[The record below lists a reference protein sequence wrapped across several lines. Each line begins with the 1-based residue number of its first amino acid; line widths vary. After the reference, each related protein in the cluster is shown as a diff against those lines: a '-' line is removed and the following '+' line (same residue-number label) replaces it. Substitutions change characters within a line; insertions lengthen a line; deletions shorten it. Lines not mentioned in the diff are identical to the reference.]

1 MATILDIDLTNSPF
15 NSYDFF
21 SNKKIAAGTVETEDM
36 KKGQHKTTVEMV
48 DINAYD
54 YGIIDVGMVQFDDT
68 LPYTK
73 KVETAQLRIEYYKTE
88 LEDAKSWVDALQS
101 EINKVNS
108 ELAEYKDQYEEA
120 KKQDPHSDLTK
131 NLKQIIKNCK
141 EDLNDLNTD
150 YSKYKKITQTH
161 PKLIKAY
168 TKFLND
174 LIKYGGK
181 KTITRIEEFGSTEE
195 AEQVDLDNLDINQAP
210 GMAISGAITEAVTQ
224 YLEVTIQ
231 SLIAGGASNL
241 MNNLGINQE
250 TLGIAKSI
258 LNLMDS
264 ALFNITGIIK
274 MFPKNIQMLPSAKV
288 AIGSICTSLKDIYI
302 AIYNDLE
309 NEYYETINDAI
320 TNLPSMQEVL
330 KDALNLLMNTIW
342 IMINEQCIKYTGH
355 TLPEL
360 YYMCSDYIHKY
371 KAWKE
376 ARKEKKRRKKEK
388 KEQEKREKEKEKE
401 TGIQHSSGN
410 TVSTKINVDID
421 PDIIKQSL
429 MDELARA
436 SDLIYNS
443 FIIIQIKDSIDEIK
457 MLISQFNNV
466 DLDVLS
472 EGIDSFEDFMNMLI
486 EMGIDSDGAVI
497 SLEKAIQDGINQFSG
512 NLTSLQNQIK
522 EQAISSG
529 LNIASDIVSNTKIS
543 KEIKTEHLYDFT
555 NDLNTFT
562 MTLNIYA
569 DPTTKKAKK
578 QLTKVLSNAHQKD
591 GTKIFDSSS
600 VLSII
605 NAIDEGYVM
614 RKDQTIEL
622 LEFTFKIHFELEGFN
637 KTLSEQINAIDE
649 ANRIAQDA
657 AKKKE
662 ADEAISKFEL
672 GIVEEEYTGD
682 PTKATKRPTF
692 QLVHELFSIL
702 KEIFPQLK
710 VILKLIRNY
719 KINKAKVEANASGNL
734 LGMVKVIAAINKLFK
749 KAHKSKTNF
758 YTVRSLK
765 LYDYITN
772 SITSIG
778 TNVEINIGIPDTRKL
793 YLYLKNA
800 KSNYEIIKQDL
811 PTILYI
817 DQDAI
822 TEQRNVMKKDLDKA
836 GNYFNDA
843 SLFVQYPDSKY
854 QDGTL
859 LGLDKVED
867 ADTEIYYSDSS
878 LPLYGSQILRCYG
891 KDYDL
896 YT

>member
-1 MATILDIDLTNSPF
+1 MATILDIDLTNSPG

-21 SNKKIAAGTVETEDM
+21 SNKKMSAGTIETEDM

-54 YGIIDVGMVQFDDT
+54 YGIIDVGIVQFDDT

-88 LEDAKSWVDALQS
+88 LKDAESWIKALQT

-108 ELAEYKDQYEEA
+108 ELTEYQNQYEEA
-120 KKQDPHSDLTK
+120 KKQDSHSVLTN
-131 NLKQIIKNCK
+131 NLKQIVKNYK
-141 EDLNDLNTD
+141 EQLNDLNTEF
-150 YSKYKKITQTH
+150 SKYKKITQTH

-168 TKFLND
+168 TNFFND
-174 LIKYGGK
+174 LTKYGEK
-181 KTITRIEEFGSTEE
+181 KAITKVDEFGNVEE

-210 GMAISGAITEAVTQ
+210 GMAISGAITDAVTQ

-250 TLGIAKSI
+250 TLGMAQSI

-264 ALFNITGIIK
+264 TLFNITGIIK
-274 MFPKNIQMLPSAKV
+274 MFPKNIQMVPSAKI
-288 AIGSICTSLKDIYI
+288 AMGSICTSLKDMYY
-302 AIYNDLE
+302 AIYTDLE
-309 NEYYETINDAI
+309 NQYYETINDAI

-330 KDALNLLMNTIW
+330 KDAQVLLMNTIW
-342 IMINEQCIKYTGH
+342 TMINEQCVKYTGY

-376 ARKEKKRRKKEK
+376 ARKEQKRRKKEQE
-388 KEQEKREKEKEKE
+388 EQEKE
-401 TGIQHSSGN
+401 TGIQHSSGG
-410 TVSTKINVDID
+410 TISSKINVDVD

-429 MDELARA
+429 MNELSRA

-466 DLDVLS
+466 DLDVLTD
-472 EGIDSFEDFMNMLI
+472 GIDSFEDFMNMLV
-486 EMGIDSDGAVI
+486 EMGLDSDGAVI

-512 NLTSLQNQIK
+512 NLTSLQNQI
-522 EQAISSG
+522 EAQAISSG
-529 LNIASDIVSNTKIS
+529 LHIAADVVSNTTVS
-543 KEIKTEHLYDFT
+543 TEIKAEHLYDFT

-637 KTLSEQINAIDE
+637 KTLSEQKNAIDE
-649 ANRIAQDA
+649 ANRIAQET

-662 ADEAISKFEL
+662 AEEAISKFEL

-822 TEQRNVMKKDLDKA
+822 AEQRNVMKKDLDKA
-836 GNYFNDA
+836 GNYFDDA

>member
-1 MATILDIDLTNSPF
+1 MATILDIDLTNSPG

-21 SNKKIAAGTVETEDM
+21 SNKKMSAGTVETEDM

-54 YGIIDVGMVQFDDT
+54 YGIIDVGIVQFDDT
-68 LPYTK
+68 LPYSK
-73 KVETAQLRIEYYKTE
+73 KVETAKLRIEYYKTE
-88 LEDAKSWVDALQS
+88 LKDAESWVNALQT

-108 ELAEYKDQYEEA
+108 ELTEYQDQYEEA
-120 KKQDPHSDLTK
+120 KKQDPHSALTT
-131 NLKQIIKNCK
+131 NLKQIVKNYK
-141 EDLNDLNTD
+141 EQLNDLNTEF
-150 YSKYKKITQTH
+150 SKYKKITQTH

-168 TKFLND
+168 TNFYND
-174 LIKYGGK
+174 LTKYGEK
-181 KTITRIEEFGSTEE
+181 KAITRVDEFGNVEE
-195 AEQVDLDNLDINQAP
+195 AEKVDLDNLDINQAP
-210 GMAISGAITEAVTQ
+210 GMEISGAITDAVTQ

-274 MFPKNIQMLPSAKV
+274 MFPKNIQMLPSAKI
-288 AIGSICTSLKDIYI
+288 AIGSICTSLKDMYI

-320 TNLPSMQEVL
+320 TNLPSIQEVL
-330 KDALNLLMNTIW
+330 KDAQELLMNTIW
-342 IMINEQCIKYTGH
+342 VMINEQCIKYTGY

-376 ARKEKKRRKKEK
+376 ARKEQKRRKKEQE
-388 KEQEKREKEKEKE
+388 EQEKE
-401 TGIQHSSGN
+401 TGIQHSSGG
-410 TVSTKINVDID
+410 TVSSKINVDVD

-429 MDELARA
+429 MDELSRA

-466 DLDVLS
+466 DLDVLTD
-472 EGIDSFEDFMNMLI
+472 GIDSFEDFMDMLV
-486 EMGIDSDGAVI
+486 EMGLDSDGAVI

-512 NLTSLQNQIK
+512 NLTSLQNQI
-522 EQAISSG
+522 EAQAISSG
-529 LNIASDIVSNTKIS
+529 LHIAADVVSNTTVS
-543 KEIKTEHLYDFT
+543 TEIKAEHLYDFT

-622 LEFTFKIHFELEGFN
+622 LEFTFKIHFELDGFN
-637 KTLSEQINAIDE
+637 KTLNEQINAIDE
-649 ANRIAQDA
+649 ANRIAQET

-662 ADEAISKFEL
+662 AEEAISKFEL

-734 LGMVKVIAAINKLFK
+734 LGMIKVIAAINKLFK

-800 KSNYEIIKQDL
+800 KSNYEIIKQGL

-822 TEQRNVMKKDLDKA
+822 TEQRNAMKKDLDKA
-836 GNYFNDA
+836 GNYFDDA

>member
-1 MATILDIDLTNSPF
+1 MATILDIDLTNSPG

-21 SNKKIAAGTVETEDM
+21 SNKKMSAGTVETEDM
-36 KKGQHKTTVEMV
+36 KKSQHKTTVEMV

-54 YGIIDVGMVQFDDT
+54 YGIIDVGIVQFDDT
-68 LPYTK
+68 LPYSK

-88 LEDAKSWVDALQS
+88 LKDAESWVNALQT

-108 ELAEYKDQYEEA
+108 ELTEYQDQYEEA
-120 KKQDPHSDLTK
+120 KKQDPHSALTT
-131 NLKQIIKNCK
+131 NLKQIVKNYK
-141 EDLNDLNTD
+141 EQLNDLNTEF
-150 YSKYKKITQTH
+150 SKYKKITQTH

-168 TKFLND
+168 TNFYND
-174 LIKYGGK
+174 LTKYGEK
-181 KTITRIEEFGSTEE
+181 KAITRVDEFGNVEE
-195 AEQVDLDNLDINQAP
+195 AEQVDLDNLDINHAP
-210 GMAISGAITEAVTQ
+210 GMEISGAITDAVTQ

-250 TLGIAKSI
+250 TLGMAQSI

-264 ALFNITGIIK
+264 TLFNITGIIK
-274 MFPKNIQMLPSAKV
+274 MFPKNIQMLPSAKI
-288 AIGSICTSLKDIYI
+288 AIGSICTSLKDMYI

-320 TNLPSMQEVL
+320 TNLPSIQEVL
-330 KDALNLLMNTIW
+330 KDAQELLMNTIW
-342 IMINEQCIKYTGH
+342 VMINEQCIKYTGY

-376 ARKEKKRRKKEK
+376 ARKEQKRRKKEQE
-388 KEQEKREKEKEKE
+388 EQEKE
-401 TGIQHSSGN
+401 TGIQHSSGG
-410 TVSTKINVDID
+410 TVSSKINVDVD

-429 MDELARA
+429 MDELSRA

-466 DLDVLS
+466 DLDVLTD
-472 EGIDSFEDFMNMLI
+472 GIDSFEDFMNMLV
-486 EMGIDSDGAVI
+486 EMGLDSDGAVI

-512 NLTSLQNQIK
+512 NLTSLQNQI
-522 EQAISSG
+522 EAQAISSG
-529 LNIASDIVSNTKIS
+529 LHIAADVVSNTTVS
-543 KEIKTEHLYDFT
+543 TEIKAEHLYDFT

-622 LEFTFKIHFELEGFN
+622 LEFTFKIHFELDGFN
-637 KTLSEQINAIDE
+637 KKLNEQINAIDE
-649 ANRIAQDA
+649 ANRIAQEI

-662 ADEAISKFEL
+662 AEEAISKFEL

-734 LGMVKVIAAINKLFK
+734 LGMIKVIAAINKLFK

-822 TEQRNVMKKDLDKA
+822 TEQRNAMKKDLDKA
-836 GNYFNDA
+836 GNYFDDA

>member
-1 MATILDIDLTNSPF
+1 MATILDIDLTNSPG

-21 SNKKIAAGTVETEDM
+21 SNKKMSAGTVETEDM

-54 YGIIDVGMVQFDDT
+54 YGIIDVGIVQFDDT
-68 LPYTK
+68 LPYAK

-88 LEDAKSWVDALQS
+88 LKDAESWVNALQT

-108 ELAEYKDQYEEA
+108 ELTEYQDQYEEA
-120 KKQDPHSDLTK
+120 KKQDPHSALTT
-131 NLKQIIKNCK
+131 NLKQIVKNYK
-141 EDLNDLNTD
+141 EQLNDLNAEF
-150 YSKYKKITQTH
+150 SKYKKITQTH

-168 TKFLND
+168 TNFYND
-174 LIKYGGK
+174 LTKYGEK
-181 KTITRIEEFGSTEE
+181 KAITKVDEFGNVEE

-210 GMAISGAITEAVTQ
+210 GMEISGAITDAVTQ

-250 TLGIAKSI
+250 TLGMAQSI

-264 ALFNITGIIK
+264 TLFNITGIIK

-288 AIGSICTSLKDIYI
+288 AIGSICTSLKDMYI

-330 KDALNLLMNTIW
+330 KDAQELLMNTIW
-342 IMINEQCIKYTGH
+342 VMINEQCIKYTGY

-376 ARKEKKRRKKEK
+376 ARKEQKRRKKEQE
-388 KEQEKREKEKEKE
+388 EQEKE
-401 TGIQHSSGN
+401 TGIQHSSGG
-410 TVSTKINVDID
+410 TVSSKINVDVD

-429 MDELARA
+429 MDELSRT

-472 EGIDSFEDFMNMLI
+472 DGIDSFEDFMDMLV
-486 EMGIDSDGAVI
+486 EMGLDSDGAVI

-512 NLTSLQNQIK
+512 NLTSLQNQI
-522 EQAISSG
+522 EAQAISSG
-529 LNIASDIVSNTKIS
+529 LHIATDIASNTTIS
-543 KEIKTEHLYDFT
+543 AEIKAEHLYDFT

-637 KTLSEQINAIDE
+637 KTLSEQKNAIDE
-649 ANRIAQDA
+649 ANRIAQET

-662 ADEAISKFEL
+662 AEEAISKFEL

-719 KINKAKVEANASGNL
+719 KINKAKVEANSSGNL

-749 KAHKSKTNF
+749 KANKSKTNF

-822 TEQRNVMKKDLDKA
+822 TEQRNAMKKDLDKA
-836 GNYFNDA
+836 GNYFDDA

>member
-1 MATILDIDLTNSPF
+1 MATILDIDLTNSPG

-21 SNKKIAAGTVETEDM
+21 SNKKMSAGTVETEDM

-54 YGIIDVGMVQFDDT
+54 YGIIDVGIVQFDDT
-68 LPYTK
+68 LPYSK

-88 LEDAKSWVDALQS
+88 LKDAESWVNALQT

-108 ELAEYKDQYEEA
+108 ELTEYQDQYEEA
-120 KKQDPHSDLTK
+120 KKQDPHSALTT
-131 NLKQIIKNCK
+131 NLKQIVKNYK
-141 EDLNDLNTD
+141 EQLNDLNTEF
-150 YSKYKKITQTH
+150 SKYKKITQTH

-168 TKFLND
+168 TNFYND
-174 LIKYGGK
+174 LTKYGEK
-181 KTITRIEEFGSTEE
+181 KAITRVDEFGNVEE
-195 AEQVDLDNLDINQAP
+195 AEKVDLDNLDINQAP
-210 GMAISGAITEAVTQ
+210 GMEISGAITDAVTQ

-231 SLIAGGASNL
+231 SLIAGGISNL

-250 TLGIAKSI
+250 TLGMAQSI

-264 ALFNITGIIK
+264 TLFNITGIIK
-274 MFPKNIQMLPSAKV
+274 MFPKNIQMLPSAKI
-288 AIGSICTSLKDIYI
+288 AIGSICTSLKDMYI

-320 TNLPSMQEVL
+320 TNLPSIQEVL
-330 KDALNLLMNTIW
+330 KDAQELLMNTIW
-342 IMINEQCIKYTGH
+342 VMINEQCIKYTGY

-376 ARKEKKRRKKEK
+376 ARKEQKRRKKEQE
-388 KEQEKREKEKEKE
+388 EQEKE
-401 TGIQHSSGN
+401 TGIQHSSGG
-410 TVSTKINVDID
+410 TVSSKINVDVD

-429 MDELARA
+429 MDELSRA

-466 DLDVLS
+466 DLDVLTD
-472 EGIDSFEDFMNMLI
+472 GIDSFEDFMDMLV
-486 EMGIDSDGAVI
+486 EMGLDSDGAVI

-512 NLTSLQNQIK
+512 NLTSLQNQI
-522 EQAISSG
+522 EAQAISSG
-529 LNIASDIVSNTKIS
+529 LHIAADIVSNTTVS
-543 KEIKTEHLYDFT
+543 TEIKAEHLYDFT

-622 LEFTFKIHFELEGFN
+622 LEFTFKIHFELDSFN
-637 KTLSEQINAIDE
+637 KTLNEQINAIDE
-649 ANRIAQDA
+649 ANRIAQET

-662 ADEAISKFEL
+662 AEEAISKFEL

-734 LGMVKVIAAINKLFK
+734 LGMIKVIAAINKLFK

-822 TEQRNVMKKDLDKA
+822 TEQRNAMKKDLDKA
-836 GNYFNDA
+836 GNYFDDA

>member
-1 MATILDIDLTNSPF
+1 MATILDIDLTNSPGS
-15 NSYDFF
+15 SYDFF
-21 SNKKIAAGTVETEDM
+21 SNKKMSAGTVETDDM

-54 YGIIDVGMVQFDDT
+54 YGIIDVGIVQFDDT

-73 KVETAQLRIEYYKTE
+73 KVETAQVRIEYYKTE
-88 LEDAKSWVDALQS
+88 LKDAESWVKALQT

-108 ELAEYKDQYEEA
+108 ELTEYQDQYEEA
-120 KKQDPHSDLTK
+120 KKEDPHSALTT
-131 NLKQIIKNCK
+131 NLKQIVKNYK
-141 EDLNDLNTD
+141 EQLNDLNTKF
-150 YSKYKKITQTH
+150 SKYKKITQTH

-168 TKFLND
+168 TNFFND
-174 LIKYGGK
+174 LTKYGEK
-181 KTITRIEEFGSTEE
+181 KAITRVDEFGNVEE

-210 GMAISGAITEAVTQ
+210 GMAISGAITDAVTQ

-241 MNNLGINQE
+241 MSSLGINQE
-250 TLGIAKSI
+250 TLGMAQSI

-264 ALFNITGIIK
+264 TLFNITGIIK
-274 MFPKNIQMLPSAKV
+274 MFPKNIQMVPSAKI
-288 AIGSICTSLKDIYI
+288 AMSSICTSLKDMYQAIYI
-302 AIYNDLE
+302 DLE
-309 NEYYETINDAI
+309 NQYYETINDAI
-320 TNLPSMQEVL
+320 TNLPSMQEAL
-330 KDALNLLMNTIW
+330 KDAQVLLMNTIW
-342 IMINEQCIKYTGH
+342 VMINEQCIKYTGY

-376 ARKEKKRRKKEK
+376 ARKEQKRRKKEQE
-388 KEQEKREKEKEKE
+388 EQEKE
-401 TGIQHSSGN
+401 TGIQHSSGG
-410 TVSTKINVDID
+410 TISSKINVDVD

-457 MLISQFNNV
+457 MLIDQFNNV

-472 EGIDSFEDFMNMLI
+472 DGIDSFEDFIDMLV
-486 EMGIDSDGAVI
+486 EMGLDSDGAVI

-512 NLTSLQNQIK
+512 NLTSLQNQI
-522 EQAISSG
+522 EAQAISSG
-529 LNIASDIVSNTKIS
+529 LRIASDIASNTTIS
-543 KEIKTEHLYDFT
+543 TEIKAEHLYDFT

-591 GTKIFDSSS
+591 GTKIFDASS

-622 LEFTFKIHFELEGFN
+622 LEFTFKIHFELDGFN
-637 KTLSEQINAIDE
+637 KTLQEQKDAIDE
-649 ANRIAQDA
+649 ANRIAQETT
-657 AKKKE
+657 KKKE
-662 ADEAISKFEL
+662 VEEAISKFEL

-682 PTKATKRPTF
+682 PTKATQRPTF

-710 VILKLIRNY
+710 VILKLISNY

-734 LGMVKVIAAINKLFK
+734 LGMIKVIAAINKLFK

-778 TNVEINIGIPDTRKL
+778 TNIEINIGIPDTRKL
-793 YLYLKNA
+793 YLYLKNT

-822 TEQRNVMKKDLDKA
+822 TEQRNAMKKDLDKA
-836 GNYFNDA
+836 GNYFDDA

>member
-1 MATILDIDLTNSPF
+1 MATILDIDLTNSPG

-21 SNKKIAAGTVETEDM
+21 SNKKMSAGTVETEDM

-54 YGIIDVGMVQFDDT
+54 YGIIDVGIVQFDDT
-68 LPYTK
+68 LPYSK

-88 LEDAKSWVDALQS
+88 LKDAESWVNALQT

-108 ELAEYKDQYEEA
+108 ELTEYQDQYEEA
-120 KKQDPHSDLTK
+120 KKQDPHSALTT
-131 NLKQIIKNCK
+131 NLKQIVKNYK
-141 EDLNDLNTD
+141 EQLNDLNTEF
-150 YSKYKKITQTH
+150 SKYKKITQTH

-168 TKFLND
+168 TNFYND
-174 LIKYGGK
+174 LTKYGK
-181 KTITRIEEFGSTEE
+181 KKAITRVDEFGNVEE
-195 AEQVDLDNLDINQAP
+195 AEKVDLDNLDINQAP
-210 GMAISGAITEAVTQ
+210 GMEISGAITDAVTQ

-250 TLGIAKSI
+250 TLGMAQSI

-264 ALFNITGIIK
+264 TLFNITGIIK
-274 MFPKNIQMLPSAKV
+274 MFPKNIQMLPSAKI
-288 AIGSICTSLKDIYI
+288 AIGSICTSLKDMYI

-330 KDALNLLMNTIW
+330 KDAQVLLMNTIW
-342 IMINEQCIKYTGH
+342 VMINEQCIKYTGY

-376 ARKEKKRRKKEK
+376 ARKEQKRRKKEQE
-388 KEQEKREKEKEKE
+388 EQEKE
-401 TGIQHSSGN
+401 TGIQHSSGG
-410 TVSTKINVDID
+410 TVSTKINVDVD

-429 MDELARA
+429 MDELSRA

-466 DLDVLS
+466 DLDVLTD
-472 EGIDSFEDFMNMLI
+472 GIDSFEDFMDMLV
-486 EMGIDSDGAVI
+486 EMGLDSDGAVI

-512 NLTSLQNQIK
+512 NLTSLQNQI
-522 EQAISSG
+522 EAQAISSG
-529 LNIASDIVSNTKIS
+529 LHIAADVVSNTTVSTERKA
-543 KEIKTEHLYDFT
+543 EHLYDFT

-622 LEFTFKIHFELEGFN
+622 LEFTFKIHFELDGFN
-637 KTLSEQINAIDE
+637 KTLNEQINAIDE
-649 ANRIAQDA
+649 ANRIAQET

-662 ADEAISKFEL
+662 AEEAISKFEL

-734 LGMVKVIAAINKLFK
+734 LGMIKVIAAINKLFK

-822 TEQRNVMKKDLDKA
+822 TEQRNAMKKDLDKA
-836 GNYFNDA
+836 GNYFDDA

>member
-1 MATILDIDLTNSPF
+1 MATILDIDLTNSPG

-21 SNKKIAAGTVETEDM
+21 SNKKMSAGTVETEDM

-54 YGIIDVGMVQFDDT
+54 YGIIDVGIVQFDDT
-68 LPYTK
+68 LPYSK
-73 KVETAQLRIEYYKTE
+73 KVETAKLRIEYYKTE
-88 LEDAKSWVDALQS
+88 LKDAESWVNALQT

-108 ELAEYKDQYEEA
+108 ELTEYQDQYEEA
-120 KKQDPHSDLTK
+120 KKQDPHSALTT
-131 NLKQIIKNCK
+131 NLKKIVKNYK
-141 EDLNDLNTD
+141 EQLNDLNTEF
-150 YSKYKKITQTH
+150 SKYKKITQTH

-168 TKFLND
+168 TNFYND
-174 LIKYGGK
+174 LTKYGEK
-181 KTITRIEEFGSTEE
+181 KAITRVDEFGNVEE
-195 AEQVDLDNLDINQAP
+195 AEKVDLDNLDINQAP
-210 GMAISGAITEAVTQ
+210 GMEISGAITDAVTQ

-250 TLGIAKSI
+250 TLGMAQSI

-264 ALFNITGIIK
+264 TLFNITGIIK
-274 MFPKNIQMLPSAKV
+274 MFPKNIQMLPSAKI
-288 AIGSICTSLKDIYI
+288 AIGSICTSLKDMYI

-320 TNLPSMQEVL
+320 TNLPSIQEVL
-330 KDALNLLMNTIW
+330 KDAQELLMNTIW
-342 IMINEQCIKYTGH
+342 VMINEQCIKYTGY

-376 ARKEKKRRKKEK
+376 ARKEQKRRKKE
-388 KEQEKREKEKEKE
+388 QEEEEKE
-401 TGIQHSSGN
+401 TGIQHSSGG
-410 TVSTKINVDID
+410 TVSSKINVDVD

-429 MDELARA
+429 MDELSRA

-466 DLDVLS
+466 DLDVLTD
-472 EGIDSFEDFMNMLI
+472 GIDSFEDFMDMLV
-486 EMGIDSDGAVI
+486 EMGLDSDGAVI
-497 SLEKAIQDGINQFSG
+497 SLEKAIQDGINQFSE
-512 NLTSLQNQIK
+512 NLTSLQNQI
-522 EQAISSG
+522 EAQAISSG
-529 LNIASDIVSNTKIS
+529 LHIAADIVSNTTVSTERKA
-543 KEIKTEHLYDFT
+543 EHLYDFT

-622 LEFTFKIHFELEGFN
+622 LEFTFKIHFELDGFN
-637 KTLSEQINAIDE
+637 KTLNEQINAIDE
-649 ANRIAQDA
+649 ANRIAQET

-662 ADEAISKFEL
+662 AEEAISKFEL

-734 LGMVKVIAAINKLFK
+734 LGMIKVIAAINKLFK

-800 KSNYEIIKQDL
+800 KSNYEIIKQGL

-822 TEQRNVMKKDLDKA
+822 TEQRNAMKKDLDKA
-836 GNYFNDA
+836 GNYFDDA

>member
-1 MATILDIDLTNSPF
+1 MATILDIDLTNSPG

-21 SNKKIAAGTVETEDM
+21 SNKKMSAGTVETEDM

-54 YGIIDVGMVQFDDT
+54 YGIIDVGIVQFDDT
-68 LPYTK
+68 LPYSK
-73 KVETAQLRIEYYKTE
+73 KVETAKLRIEYYKTE
-88 LEDAKSWVDALQS
+88 LKDAESWVNALQT

-108 ELAEYKDQYEEA
+108 ELTEYQDQYEEA
-120 KKQDPHSDLTK
+120 KKQDPHSALTT
-131 NLKQIIKNCK
+131 NLKQIVKNYK
-141 EDLNDLNTD
+141 EQLNDLNTEF
-150 YSKYKKITQTH
+150 SKYKKITQTH

-168 TKFLND
+168 TNFYND
-174 LIKYGGK
+174 LTKYGEK
-181 KTITRIEEFGSTEE
+181 KAITRVDEFGNVEE
-195 AEQVDLDNLDINQAP
+195 AEKVDLDNLDINQAP
-210 GMAISGAITEAVTQ
+210 GMEISGAITDAVTQ

-231 SLIAGGASNL
+231 SLIAGGTSNL

-250 TLGIAKSI
+250 TLGMAQSI

-264 ALFNITGIIK
+264 TLFNITGIIK
-274 MFPKNIQMLPSAKV
+274 MFPKNIQMLPSAKI
-288 AIGSICTSLKDIYI
+288 AIGSICTSLKDMYI

-320 TNLPSMQEVL
+320 TNLPSIQEVL
-330 KDALNLLMNTIW
+330 KDAQELLMNTIW
-342 IMINEQCIKYTGH
+342 VMINEQCIKYTGY

-376 ARKEKKRRKKEK
+376 ARKEQKRRKKEQE
-388 KEQEKREKEKEKE
+388 EQEKE
-401 TGIQHSSGN
+401 TGIQHSSGG
-410 TVSTKINVDID
+410 TVSSKINVDVD

-429 MDELARA
+429 MDELSRA

-466 DLDVLS
+466 DLDVLTD
-472 EGIDSFEDFMNMLI
+472 GIDSFEDFMDMLV
-486 EMGIDSDGAVI
+486 EMGLDSDGAVI

-512 NLTSLQNQIK
+512 NLTSLQNQI
-522 EQAISSG
+522 EAQAISSG
-529 LNIASDIVSNTKIS
+529 LHIAADVVSNTTVS
-543 KEIKTEHLYDFT
+543 TEIKAEHLYDFT

-622 LEFTFKIHFELEGFN
+622 LEFTFKIHFELDGFN
-637 KTLSEQINAIDE
+637 KTLNEQINAIDE
-649 ANRIAQDA
+649 ANRIAQET

-662 ADEAISKFEL
+662 AEEAISKFEL

-734 LGMVKVIAAINKLFK
+734 LGMIKVIAAINKLFK

-822 TEQRNVMKKDLDKA
+822 TEQRNAMKKDLDKA
-836 GNYFNDA
+836 GNYFDDA

>member
-1 MATILDIDLTNSPF
+1 MATILDIDLTNSPG

-21 SNKKIAAGTVETEDM
+21 SNKKMSAGTVETEDM

-54 YGIIDVGMVQFDDT
+54 YGIIDVGIVQFDDT
-68 LPYTK
+68 LPYAK

-88 LEDAKSWVDALQS
+88 LKDAESWVNALQT

-108 ELAEYKDQYEEA
+108 ELTEYQDQYEEA
-120 KKQDPHSDLTK
+120 KKQDPHSALTT
-131 NLKQIIKNCK
+131 NLKQIVKNYK
-141 EDLNDLNTD
+141 EQLNDLNAEF
-150 YSKYKKITQTH
+150 SKYKKITQTN

-168 TKFLND
+168 TNFYND
-174 LIKYGGK
+174 LTKYGEK
-181 KTITRIEEFGSTEE
+181 KAITKVDEFGNVEE

-210 GMAISGAITEAVTQ
+210 GMEISGAITDAVTQ

-250 TLGIAKSI
+250 TLGMAQSI

-264 ALFNITGIIK
+264 TLFNITGIIK
-274 MFPKNIQMLPSAKV
+274 MFPKNIQMLPSAKI
-288 AIGSICTSLKDIYI
+288 AIGSICTSLKDMYI

-330 KDALNLLMNTIW
+330 KDAQELLMNTIW
-342 IMINEQCIKYTGH
+342 VMINEQCIKYTGY

-371 KAWKE
+371 KVWKE
-376 ARKEKKRRKKEK
+376 ARKEQKRRKKEQE
-388 KEQEKREKEKEKE
+388 EQEKE
-401 TGIQHSSGN
+401 TGIQHSSGG
-410 TVSTKINVDID
+410 TVSSKINVDVD

-429 MDELARA
+429 MDELSRA

-472 EGIDSFEDFMNMLI
+472 DGIDSFEDFMDMLV
-486 EMGIDSDGAVI
+486 EMGLDSDGAVI

-512 NLTSLQNQIK
+512 NLTSLQNQI
-522 EQAISSG
+522 EAQAISSG
-529 LNIASDIVSNTKIS
+529 LHIAADVVSNTTVS
-543 KEIKTEHLYDFT
+543 TEIKAEHLYDFT

-622 LEFTFKIHFELEGFN
+622 LEFTFKIHFELDGFN
-637 KTLSEQINAIDE
+637 KTLNEQINAIDE
-649 ANRIAQDA
+649 ANRIAQET

-662 ADEAISKFEL
+662 AEEAISKFEL

-734 LGMVKVIAAINKLFK
+734 LGMIKVIAAINKLFK

-778 TNVEINIGIPDTRKL
+778 TNVEINISIPDTRKL
-793 YLYLKNA
+793 YLYLKNT
-800 KSNYEIIKQDL
+800 KSNYEIIKQNL

-822 TEQRNVMKKDLDKA
+822 TEQRNAMKKDLDKA
-836 GNYFNDA
+836 GNYFDDA

>member
-1 MATILDIDLTNSPF
+1 MATILDIDLTNSPG

-21 SNKKIAAGTVETEDM
+21 SNKKMSAGTVETEDM

-54 YGIIDVGMVQFDDT
+54 YGIIDVGIVQFDDT
-68 LPYTK
+68 LPYSK

-88 LEDAKSWVDALQS
+88 LKDAESWVNALQT

-108 ELAEYKDQYEEA
+108 ELTEYQDQYEEA

-168 TKFLND
+168 TNFYND
-174 LIKYGGK
+174 LTKYGEK
-181 KTITRIEEFGSTEE
+181 KAITRVDEFGNVEE
-195 AEQVDLDNLDINQAP
+195 AEKVDLDNLDINQAP
-210 GMAISGAITEAVTQ
+210 GMEISGAITDAVTQ

-250 TLGIAKSI
+250 TLGMAQSI

-264 ALFNITGIIK
+264 TLFNITGIIK
-274 MFPKNIQMLPSAKV
+274 MFPKNIQMLPSAKI
-288 AIGSICTSLKDIYI
+288 AIGSICTSLKDMYI

-320 TNLPSMQEVL
+320 TNLPSIQEVL
-330 KDALNLLMNTIW
+330 KDAQELLMNTIW
-342 IMINEQCIKYTGH
+342 VMINEQCIKYTGY

-376 ARKEKKRRKKEK
+376 ARKEQKRRKKEQE
-388 KEQEKREKEKEKE
+388 EQEKE
-401 TGIQHSSGN
+401 TGIQHSSGG
-410 TVSTKINVDID
+410 TVSSKINVDVD

-429 MDELARA
+429 MDELSRA

-466 DLDVLS
+466 DLDVLTD
-472 EGIDSFEDFMNMLI
+472 GIDSFEDFMDMLV
-486 EMGIDSDGAVI
+486 EMGLDSDGAVI

-512 NLTSLQNQIK
+512 NLTSLQNQI
-522 EQAISSG
+522 EAQAISSG
-529 LNIASDIVSNTKIS
+529 LHIAADVVSNTTVS
-543 KEIKTEHLYDFT
+543 TEIKAEHLYDFT

-622 LEFTFKIHFELEGFN
+622 LEFTFKIHFELDGFN
-637 KTLSEQINAIDE
+637 KTLNEQINAIDE
-649 ANRIAQDA
+649 ANRIAQET

-662 ADEAISKFEL
+662 AEEAISKFEL

-734 LGMVKVIAAINKLFK
+734 LGMIKVIAAINKLFK

-800 KSNYEIIKQDL
+800 KSNYEIIKQGL

-822 TEQRNVMKKDLDKA
+822 TEQRNAMKKDLDKA
-836 GNYFNDA
+836 GNYFDDA

>member
-1 MATILDIDLTNSPF
+1 MATILDIDLTNSPG

-21 SNKKIAAGTVETEDM
+21 SNKKMSAGTVETEDM

-54 YGIIDVGMVQFDDT
+54 YGIIDVGIVQFDDT
-68 LPYTK
+68 LPYSK
-73 KVETAQLRIEYYKTE
+73 KVETSKLRIEYYKTE
-88 LEDAKSWVDALQS
+88 LKDAESWVNALQT

-108 ELAEYKDQYEEA
+108 ELTEYQDQYEEA
-120 KKQDPHSDLTK
+120 KKQDPHSALTT
-131 NLKQIIKNCK
+131 NLKQIIKNYK
-141 EDLNDLNTD
+141 EQLNDLNTEF
-150 YSKYKKITQTH
+150 SKYKKITQTH

-168 TKFLND
+168 TNFYND
-174 LIKYGGK
+174 LTKYGEK
-181 KTITRIEEFGSTEE
+181 KAITRVDEFGNVEE
-195 AEQVDLDNLDINQAP
+195 AEKVDLDNLDINQAP
-210 GMAISGAITEAVTQ
+210 GMEISGAITDAVTQ

-250 TLGIAKSI
+250 TLGMAQSI

-264 ALFNITGIIK
+264 TLFNITGIIK
-274 MFPKNIQMLPSAKV
+274 MFPKNIQMLPSAKI
-288 AIGSICTSLKDIYI
+288 AIGSICTSLKDMYI

-320 TNLPSMQEVL
+320 TNLPSIQEVL
-330 KDALNLLMNTIW
+330 KDAQELLMNTIW
-342 IMINEQCIKYTGH
+342 VMINEQCIKYTGY

-376 ARKEKKRRKKEK
+376 ARKEQKRRKKEQE
-388 KEQEKREKEKEKE
+388 EQEKE
-401 TGIQHSSGN
+401 TGIQHSSGG
-410 TVSTKINVDID
+410 TVSTKINVDVD

-429 MDELARA
+429 MDELSRA

-466 DLDVLS
+466 DLDVLTD
-472 EGIDSFEDFMNMLI
+472 GIDSFEDFMDMLV
-486 EMGIDSDGAVI
+486 EMGLDSDGAVI

-512 NLTSLQNQIK
+512 NLTSLQNQI
-522 EQAISSG
+522 EAQAISSG
-529 LNIASDIVSNTKIS
+529 LHIAADVVSNTTVS
-543 KEIKTEHLYDFT
+543 TEIKAEHLYDFT

-622 LEFTFKIHFELEGFN
+622 LEFTFKIHFELDGFN
-637 KTLSEQINAIDE
+637 KTLNEQINAIDE
-649 ANRIAQDA
+649 ANRIAQET

-662 ADEAISKFEL
+662 AEEAISKFEL

-734 LGMVKVIAAINKLFK
+734 LGMIKVIAAINKLFK

-822 TEQRNVMKKDLDKA
+822 TEQRNAMKKDLDKA
-836 GNYFNDA
+836 GNYFDDA

>member
-1 MATILDIDLTNSPF
+1 MATILDIDLTNSPG

-21 SNKKIAAGTVETEDM
+21 SNKKMSAGTVETEDM

-54 YGIIDVGMVQFDDT
+54 YGIIDVGIVQFDDT
-68 LPYTK
+68 LPYSK
-73 KVETAQLRIEYYKTE
+73 KVETAKLRIEYYKTE
-88 LEDAKSWVDALQS
+88 LKNAESWVNALQT

-108 ELAEYKDQYEEA
+108 ELTEYQDQYEEA
-120 KKQDPHSDLTK
+120 KKQDPHSALTT
-131 NLKQIIKNCK
+131 NLKQIVKNYK
-141 EDLNDLNTD
+141 EQLNDLNIEF
-150 YSKYKKITQTH
+150 SKYKKITQTH

-168 TKFLND
+168 TNFYND
-174 LIKYGGK
+174 LTKYGEK
-181 KTITRIEEFGSTEE
+181 KAITKVDEFGNVEE
-195 AEQVDLDNLDINQAP
+195 AEQVDLNNLDINQAP
-210 GMAISGAITEAVTQ
+210 GMEISGAITDAVTQ

-250 TLGIAKSI
+250 TLGMAQSI

-264 ALFNITGIIK
+264 TLFNITGIIK
-274 MFPKNIQMLPSAKV
+274 MFPKNIQMLPSAKI
-288 AIGSICTSLKDIYI
+288 AIGSICTSLKDMYI

-320 TNLPSMQEVL
+320 TNLPSIQEVL
-330 KDALNLLMNTIW
+330 KDAQELLMNTIW
-342 IMINEQCIKYTGH
+342 VMINEQCIKYTGY

-376 ARKEKKRRKKEK
+376 ARKEQKRRKKEQE
-388 KEQEKREKEKEKE
+388 EQEKE
-401 TGIQHSSGN
+401 TGIQHSSGG
-410 TVSTKINVDID
+410 TVSSKINVDVD

-429 MDELARA
+429 MDELSRA

-466 DLDVLS
+466 DLDVLTD
-472 EGIDSFEDFMNMLI
+472 GIDSFEDFMDMLV
-486 EMGIDSDGAVI
+486 EMGLDSDGAVI

-512 NLTSLQNQIK
+512 NLTSLQNQI
-522 EQAISSG
+522 EAQAISSG
-529 LNIASDIVSNTKIS
+529 LHIAADVVSNTAVS
-543 KEIKTEHLYDFT
+543 TEIKAEHLYDFT

-622 LEFTFKIHFELEGFN
+622 LEFTFKIHFELDGFN

-649 ANRIAQDA
+649 ANRIAQET

-662 ADEAISKFEL
+662 AEEAISKFEL

-734 LGMVKVIAAINKLFK
+734 LGMIKVIAAINKLFK

-822 TEQRNVMKKDLDKA
+822 TEQRNAMKKDLDKA
-836 GNYFNDA
+836 GNYFDDA

>member
-1 MATILDIDLTNSPF
+1 MATILDIDLTNSPG

-21 SNKKIAAGTVETEDM
+21 SNKKMSAGTVETADM

-54 YGIIDVGMVQFDDT
+54 YGIIDVGIVQFDDT

-88 LEDAKSWVDALQS
+88 LKDAESWVNALQT

-108 ELAEYKDQYEEA
+108 ELTEYQDQYEEA
-120 KKQDPHSDLTK
+120 KKQDPHSALTT
-131 NLKQIIKNCK
+131 NLKQIVKNYK
-141 EDLNDLNTD
+141 EQLNDLNTEF
-150 YSKYKKITQTH
+150 SKYKKITQTH

-168 TKFLND
+168 TNFYND
-174 LIKYGGK
+174 LTKYGEK
-181 KTITRIEEFGSTEE
+181 KAITRVDEFGNVEE
-195 AEQVDLDNLDINQAP
+195 AEKVDLDNLDINQAP
-210 GMAISGAITEAVTQ
+210 GMEISGAITDAVTQ

-250 TLGIAKSI
+250 TLGMAQSI

-274 MFPKNIQMLPSAKV
+274 MFPKNIQMLPSAKI
-288 AIGSICTSLKDIYI
+288 AIGSICTSLKDMYI

-320 TNLPSMQEVL
+320 TNLPSIQEVL
-330 KDALNLLMNTIW
+330 KDAQELLMNTIW
-342 IMINEQCIKYTGH
+342 VMINEQCIKYTGY

-376 ARKEKKRRKKEK
+376 ARKEQKRRKKEQE
-388 KEQEKREKEKEKE
+388 EQEKV
-401 TGIQHSSGN
+401 TGIQHSSGG
-410 TVSTKINVDID
+410 TVSSKINVDVD

-429 MDELARA
+429 MDELSRA

-443 FIIIQIKDSIDEIK
+443 FIIIQIKDTIDEIK

-466 DLDVLS
+466 DLDVLTD
-472 EGIDSFEDFMNMLI
+472 GIDSFEDFMNMLI
-486 EMGIDSDGAVI
+486 EMGLDSDGAVI
-497 SLEKAIQDGINQFSG
+497 SLEKAIQDGINQLSG
-512 NLTSLQNQIK
+512 NLTSLQNQI
-522 EQAISSG
+522 EAQAISSG
-529 LNIASDIVSNTKIS
+529 LNIAADVVSNTTVS
-543 KEIKTEHLYDFT
+543 TEIKAEHLYDFT

-605 NAIDEGYVM
+605 NAIDEGYIM

-637 KTLSEQINAIDE
+637 KTLNEQINAIDE
-649 ANRIAQDA
+649 ANRIAQET

-662 ADEAISKFEL
+662 AEEAISKFEL

-734 LGMVKVIAAINKLFK
+734 LGMIRVIAAINKLFK

-822 TEQRNVMKKDLDKA
+822 TEQRNAMKKDLDKA
-836 GNYFNDA
+836 GNYFDDA
-843 SLFVQYPDSKY
+843 SLFVQYPDPKY

>member
-1 MATILDIDLTNSPF
+1 MATILDIDLTNSPG

-21 SNKKIAAGTVETEDM
+21 SNKKMSAGTVETEDM

-54 YGIIDVGMVQFDDT
+54 YGIIDVGIVQFDDT
-68 LPYTK
+68 LPYAK
-73 KVETAQLRIEYYKTE
+73 KVETAKLRIEYYKTE
-88 LEDAKSWVDALQS
+88 LKDAESWVNALQT

-108 ELAEYKDQYEEA
+108 ELTEYQDQYEEA
-120 KKQDPHSDLTK
+120 KKQDPHSALTT
-131 NLKQIIKNCK
+131 NLKQIIKNYK
-141 EDLNDLNTD
+141 EQLNDLNTEF
-150 YSKYKKITQTH
+150 SKYKKITQTH

-168 TKFLND
+168 TNFYND
-174 LIKYGGK
+174 LTKYGEK
-181 KTITRIEEFGSTEE
+181 KAITKVDEFGNVEE

-210 GMAISGAITEAVTQ
+210 GMEISGAITDAVTQ

-250 TLGIAKSI
+250 TLGMAQSI

-264 ALFNITGIIK
+264 TLFNITGIIK
-274 MFPKNIQMLPSAKV
+274 MFPKNIQMLPSAKI
-288 AIGSICTSLKDIYI
+288 AIGSICTSLKDMYI

-330 KDALNLLMNTIW
+330 KDAQELLMNTIW
-342 IMINEQCIKYTGH
+342 VMINEQCIKYTGY

-376 ARKEKKRRKKEK
+376 ARKEQKRRKKEQE
-388 KEQEKREKEKEKE
+388 EQEKE
-401 TGIQHSSGN
+401 TGIQHSSGG
-410 TVSTKINVDID
+410 TVSSKINVDVD

-429 MDELARA
+429 MDELSRA

-472 EGIDSFEDFMNMLI
+472 DGIDSFEDFMDMLV
-486 EMGIDSDGAVI
+486 EMGLDSDGAVI

-512 NLTSLQNQIK
+512 NLTSLQNQI
-522 EQAISSG
+522 EAQAISSG
-529 LNIASDIVSNTKIS
+529 LHIAADVVSNTTVS
-543 KEIKTEHLYDFT
+543 TEIKAEHLYDFT

-622 LEFTFKIHFELEGFN
+622 LEFTFKIHFELDGFN
-637 KTLSEQINAIDE
+637 KTLSEQKNAIDE
-649 ANRIAQDA
+649 ANRIAQET

-662 ADEAISKFEL
+662 AEEAISKFEL

-719 KINKAKVEANASGNL
+719 KINKTKVEANASGNL
-734 LGMVKVIAAINKLFK
+734 LGMIKVIAAINKLFK

-793 YLYLKNA
+793 YLYLKNT
-800 KSNYEIIKQDL
+800 KSNYEIIKQNL

-822 TEQRNVMKKDLDKA
+822 TEQRNAMKKDLDKA
-836 GNYFNDA
+836 GNYFDDA

>member
-1 MATILDIDLTNSPF
+1 MATILDIDLTNSPGS
-15 NSYDFF
+15 SYDFF
-21 SNKKIAAGTVETEDM
+21 SNKKMSAGTVETADM
-36 KKGQHKTTVEMV
+36 KQGQHKTTVEMV

-54 YGIIDVGMVQFDDT
+54 YGIIDVGIVQFDDT

-73 KVETAQLRIEYYKTE
+73 KVETAQVRIEYYKTE
-88 LEDAKSWVDALQS
+88 LKDAESWVKALQT

-108 ELAEYKDQYEEA
+108 ELTEYQEQYEEA
-120 KKQDPHSDLTK
+120 KKQDSHSALTN
-131 NLKQIIKNCK
+131 NLKQIVKNYR
-141 EDLNDLNTD
+141 EQLNDLNTEF
-150 YSKYKKITQTH
+150 SKYKKITQTH

-168 TKFLND
+168 TNFFND
-174 LIKYGGK
+174 LTKYGEK
-181 KTITRIEEFGSTEE
+181 KAITRVDEFGNVEE

-210 GMAISGAITEAVTQ
+210 GMAISGAITDAVTQ

-241 MNNLGINQE
+241 MSSLGINQE
-250 TLGIAKSI
+250 TLGMAQSI

-264 ALFNITGIIK
+264 TLFNITGIIK
-274 MFPKNIQMLPSAKV
+274 MFPKNIQMVPSAKI
-288 AIGSICTSLKDIYI
+288 AMGSICTSLKDMYQ
-302 AIYNDLE
+302 AIYTDLE
-309 NEYYETINDAI
+309 NQYYETINDAI
-320 TNLPSMQEVL
+320 TNLPSMQEAL
-330 KDALNLLMNTIW
+330 KDAQVLLMNTIW
-342 IMINEQCIKYTGH
+342 VMINEQCIKYTGY

-376 ARKEKKRRKKEK
+376 ARKEQKRRKKEQE
-388 KEQEKREKEKEKE
+388 EQEKE
-401 TGIQHSSGN
+401 TGIQHSSGG
-410 TVSTKINVDID
+410 TISSKINVDVD

-457 MLISQFNNV
+457 MLIDQFNNV

-472 EGIDSFEDFMNMLI
+472 DGIDSFEDFMDMLV
-486 EMGIDSDGAVI
+486 EMGLDSDGAVI

-512 NLTSLQNQIK
+512 NLTSLQNQI
-522 EQAISSG
+522 EAQAISSG
-529 LNIASDIVSNTKIS
+529 LRIASDIASNTTIS
-543 KEIKTEHLYDFT
+543 TEIKAEHLYDFT

-591 GTKIFDSSS
+591 GTKIFDASS

-622 LEFTFKIHFELEGFN
+622 LEFTFKIHFELDGFN
-637 KTLSEQINAIDE
+637 KTLQEQKDAIDE
-649 ANRIAQDA
+649 ANRIAQET

-662 ADEAISKFEL
+662 AEEAISKFEL

-682 PTKATKRPTF
+682 PTKATQRPTF

-734 LGMVKVIAAINKLFK
+734 LGMIKVIAAINKLFK

-778 TNVEINIGIPDTRKL
+778 TNIEINIGIPDTRKL
-793 YLYLKNA
+793 YLYLKNT

-822 TEQRNVMKKDLDKA
+822 TVQRNAMKKDLDKA
-836 GNYFNDA
+836 GNYFDDA

>member
-1 MATILDIDLTNSPF
+1 MATILDIDLTNSPG

-21 SNKKIAAGTVETEDM
+21 SNKKTSAGIVETEDM

-54 YGIIDVGMVQFDDT
+54 YGIIDVGIVQFDDT

-88 LEDAKSWVDALQS
+88 LKDAESWVNALQT

-108 ELAEYKDQYEEA
+108 ELTEYQDQYEEA
-120 KKQDPHSDLTK
+120 KKQDPHSALTT
-131 NLKQIIKNCK
+131 NLKQIVKNYK
-141 EDLNDLNTD
+141 EQLNDLNTEF
-150 YSKYKKITQTH
+150 SKYKKITQTH

-168 TKFLND
+168 TNFYND
-174 LIKYGGK
+174 LIKYGEK
-181 KTITRIEEFGSTEE
+181 KAITRVDEFGNVEE
-195 AEQVDLDNLDINQAP
+195 AENVDLDNLDINQAP
-210 GMAISGAITEAVTQ
+210 GMEISGAITDAVTQ

-250 TLGIAKSI
+250 TLGMAQSI

-264 ALFNITGIIK
+264 TLFNITGIIK
-274 MFPKNIQMLPSAKV
+274 MFPKNIQMLPSAKI
-288 AIGSICTSLKDIYI
+288 AIGSICTSLKDMYI

-330 KDALNLLMNTIW
+330 KDAQELLMNTIW
-342 IMINEQCIKYTGH
+342 VMINEQCIKYTGY
-355 TLPEL
+355 TLPDL

-376 ARKEKKRRKKEK
+376 ARKEQKRRKKEQE
-388 KEQEKREKEKEKE
+388 EQEKV
-401 TGIQHSSGN
+401 TGIQHSSGG
-410 TVSTKINVDID
+410 TVSSKINVDVD

-429 MDELARA
+429 MDELSRA

-466 DLDVLS
+466 DLDVLTD
-472 EGIDSFEDFMNMLI
+472 GIDSFGDFMDMLV
-486 EMGIDSDGAVI
+486 EMGLDSDGAVI

-512 NLTSLQNQIK
+512 NLTSLQNQI
-522 EQAISSG
+522 EAQAISSG
-529 LNIASDIVSNTKIS
+529 LHIAADVVSNTTVSTEK
-543 KEIKTEHLYDFT
+543 KVEHLYDFT

-637 KTLSEQINAIDE
+637 KTLNEQINAIDE
-649 ANRIAQDA
+649 ANRIVQET

-662 ADEAISKFEL
+662 AEEAISKFEL

-734 LGMVKVIAAINKLFK
+734 LGMIKVIAAINKLFK

-822 TEQRNVMKKDLDKA
+822 TEQRNAMKKDLDKA
-836 GNYFNDA
+836 GNYFDDA

>member
-1 MATILDIDLTNSPF
+1 MATILDIDLTNSPG
-15 NSYDFF
+15 NSYNFF
-21 SNKKIAAGTVETEDM
+21 SNKKMSAGTVETEDM

-54 YGIIDVGMVQFDDT
+54 YGIIDVGIVQFDDT
-68 LPYTK
+68 LPYSK
-73 KVETAQLRIEYYKTE
+73 KVETAKLRIEYYKTE
-88 LEDAKSWVDALQS
+88 LKNAESWVNALQT

-108 ELAEYKDQYEEA
+108 ELTEYQDQYEEA
-120 KKQDPHSDLTK
+120 KKQDPHSALTT
-131 NLKQIIKNCK
+131 NLKQIVKNYK
-141 EDLNDLNTD
+141 EQLNDLNTEF
-150 YSKYKKITQTH
+150 SKYKKITQTH

-168 TKFLND
+168 TNFYND
-174 LIKYGGK
+174 LTKYGEK
-181 KTITRIEEFGSTEE
+181 KAITKVDEFGNVEE
-195 AEQVDLDNLDINQAP
+195 AEQVDLNNLDINQAP
-210 GMAISGAITEAVTQ
+210 GMEISGAITDAVTQ

-250 TLGIAKSI
+250 TLGMAQSI

-264 ALFNITGIIK
+264 TLFNITGIIK
-274 MFPKNIQMLPSAKV
+274 MFPKNIQMLPSAKI
-288 AIGSICTSLKDIYI
+288 AIGSICTSLKDMYI

-320 TNLPSMQEVL
+320 TNLPSIQEVL
-330 KDALNLLMNTIW
+330 KDAQELLMNTIW
-342 IMINEQCIKYTGH
+342 VMINEQCIKYTGY

-376 ARKEKKRRKKEK
+376 ARKEQKRRKKEQE
-388 KEQEKREKEKEKE
+388 EQEKE
-401 TGIQHSSGN
+401 TGIQHSSGG
-410 TVSTKINVDID
+410 TVSSKINVDVD

-429 MDELARA
+429 MDELSRA

-466 DLDVLS
+466 DLDVLTD
-472 EGIDSFEDFMNMLI
+472 GIDSFEDFMDMLV
-486 EMGIDSDGAVI
+486 EMGLDSDGAVI

-512 NLTSLQNQIK
+512 NLTSLQNQI
-522 EQAISSG
+522 EAQAISSG
-529 LNIASDIVSNTKIS
+529 LHIAADVVSNTAVS
-543 KEIKTEHLYDFT
+543 TEIKAEHLYDFT

-622 LEFTFKIHFELEGFN
+622 LEFTFKIHFELDGFN

-649 ANRIAQDA
+649 ANRIAQET

-662 ADEAISKFEL
+662 AEEAISKFEL

-734 LGMVKVIAAINKLFK
+734 LGMIKVIAAINKLFK

-822 TEQRNVMKKDLDKA
+822 TEQRNAMKKDLDKA
-836 GNYFNDA
+836 GNYFDDA

>member
-1 MATILDIDLTNSPF
+1 MATILDIDLTNSPG

-21 SNKKIAAGTVETEDM
+21 SNKKMSAGTVETEDM

-54 YGIIDVGMVQFDDT
+54 YGIIDVGIVQFDDT
-68 LPYTK
+68 LPYSK
-73 KVETAQLRIEYYKTE
+73 KVETSKLRIEYYKTE
-88 LEDAKSWVDALQS
+88 LKDAESWVNALQT

-108 ELAEYKDQYEEA
+108 ELTEYQDQYEEA
-120 KKQDPHSDLTK
+120 KKQDPHSALTT
-131 NLKQIIKNCK
+131 NLKQIVKNYK
-141 EDLNDLNTD
+141 EQLNDLNTEF
-150 YSKYKKITQTH
+150 SKYKKITQTH

-168 TKFLND
+168 TNFYND
-174 LIKYGGK
+174 LTKYGEK
-181 KTITRIEEFGSTEE
+181 KAITRVDEFGNVEE
-195 AEQVDLDNLDINQAP
+195 AEKVDLDNLDINQAP
-210 GMAISGAITEAVTQ
+210 GMEISGAITDAVTQ

-250 TLGIAKSI
+250 TLGMAQSI

-264 ALFNITGIIK
+264 TLFNITGIIK
-274 MFPKNIQMLPSAKV
+274 MFPKNIQMLPSAKI
-288 AIGSICTSLKDIYI
+288 AIGSICTSLKDMYI

-320 TNLPSMQEVL
+320 TNLPSIQEVL
-330 KDALNLLMNTIW
+330 KDAQELLMNTIW
-342 IMINEQCIKYTGH
+342 VMINEQCIKYTGY

-376 ARKEKKRRKKEK
+376 ARKEQKRRKKEQE
-388 KEQEKREKEKEKE
+388 EQEKE
-401 TGIQHSSGN
+401 TGIQHSSGG
-410 TVSTKINVDID
+410 TVSTKINVDVD

-429 MDELARA
+429 MDELSRA

-466 DLDVLS
+466 DLDVLTD
-472 EGIDSFEDFMNMLI
+472 GIDSFEDFMDMLV
-486 EMGIDSDGAVI
+486 EMGLDSDGAVI

-512 NLTSLQNQIK
+512 NLTSLQNQI
-522 EQAISSG
+522 EAQAISSG
-529 LNIASDIVSNTKIS
+529 LHIAAEVVSNTTVS
-543 KEIKTEHLYDFT
+543 TEIKAEHLYDFT

-622 LEFTFKIHFELEGFN
+622 LEFTFKIHFELDGFN
-637 KTLSEQINAIDE
+637 KTLNEQINAIDE
-649 ANRIAQDA
+649 ANRIAQET

-662 ADEAISKFEL
+662 AEEAISKFEL

-734 LGMVKVIAAINKLFK
+734 LGMIKVIAAINKLFK

-822 TEQRNVMKKDLDKA
+822 TEQRNAMKKDLDKA
-836 GNYFNDA
+836 GNYFDDA

>member
-1 MATILDIDLTNSPF
+1 MATILDIDLTNSPG

-21 SNKKIAAGTVETEDM
+21 SNKKMSAGTVETEDM

-54 YGIIDVGMVQFDDT
+54 YGIIDVGIVQFDDT
-68 LPYTK
+68 LPYSK

-88 LEDAKSWVDALQS
+88 LKDAESWVNALQT

-108 ELAEYKDQYEEA
+108 ELTEYQDQYEEA
-120 KKQDPHSDLTK
+120 KKQDPHSALTT
-131 NLKQIIKNCK
+131 NLKQIVKNYK
-141 EDLNDLNTD
+141 EQLNDLNTEF
-150 YSKYKKITQTH
+150 SKYKKITQTH

-168 TKFLND
+168 TNFYND
-174 LIKYGGK
+174 LTKYGEK
-181 KTITRIEEFGSTEE
+181 KAITRVDEFGNVEE
-195 AEQVDLDNLDINQAP
+195 AEKVDLDNLDINQAP
-210 GMAISGAITEAVTQ
+210 GMEISGAITDAVTQ

-250 TLGIAKSI
+250 TLGMAQSI

-264 ALFNITGIIK
+264 TLFNITGIIK
-274 MFPKNIQMLPSAKV
+274 MFPKNIQMLPSAKI
-288 AIGSICTSLKDIYI
+288 AIGSICTSLKDMYI

-320 TNLPSMQEVL
+320 TNLPSIQEVL
-330 KDALNLLMNTIW
+330 KDAQELLMNTIW
-342 IMINEQCIKYTGH
+342 VMINEQCIKYTGY

-376 ARKEKKRRKKEK
+376 ARKEQKRRKKEQE
-388 KEQEKREKEKEKE
+388 EQEKE
-401 TGIQHSSGN
+401 TGIQHSSGG
-410 TVSTKINVDID
+410 TVSTKINVDVD

-429 MDELARA
+429 MDELSRA

-466 DLDVLS
+466 DLDVLTD
-472 EGIDSFEDFMNMLI
+472 GIDSFEDFMDMLV
-486 EMGIDSDGAVI
+486 EMGLDSDGAVI

-512 NLTSLQNQIK
+512 NLTSLQNQI
-522 EQAISSG
+522 EAQAISSG
-529 LNIASDIVSNTKIS
+529 LHIAADVVSNTTVSTERKA
-543 KEIKTEHLYDFT
+543 EHLYDFT

-622 LEFTFKIHFELEGFN
+622 LEFTFKIHFELDGFN
-637 KTLSEQINAIDE
+637 KTLNEQINAIDE
-649 ANRIAQDA
+649 ANRIAQET

-662 ADEAISKFEL
+662 AEEAISKFEL

-734 LGMVKVIAAINKLFK
+734 LGMIKVIAAINKLFK

-822 TEQRNVMKKDLDKA
+822 TEQRNAMKKDLDKA
-836 GNYFNDA
+836 GNYFDDA

>member
-1 MATILDIDLTNSPF
+1 MATILDIDLTNSPG

-21 SNKKIAAGTVETEDM
+21 SNKKMSAGTVETEDM

-54 YGIIDVGMVQFDDT
+54 YGIIDVGIVQFDDT
-68 LPYTK
+68 LPYSK

-88 LEDAKSWVDALQS
+88 LKDAESWVNALQT

-108 ELAEYKDQYEEA
+108 ELTEYQDQYEEA
-120 KKQDPHSDLTK
+120 KNQDPHSALTT
-131 NLKQIIKNCK
+131 NLKQIVKNYK
-141 EDLNDLNTD
+141 KQLNDLNTEF
-150 YSKYKKITQTH
+150 SKYKKITQTH

-168 TKFLND
+168 TNFFND
-174 LIKYGGK
+174 LTKYGEK
-181 KTITRIEEFGSTEE
+181 KAITKVDEFGNVEE

-210 GMAISGAITEAVTQ
+210 GMAISGAITDAVTQ

-250 TLGIAKSI
+250 TLGMAQSI

-264 ALFNITGIIK
+264 TLFNITGIIK

-288 AIGSICTSLKDIYI
+288 AIGSICTSLKDMYI
-302 AIYNDLE
+302 AIYNDIE

-330 KDALNLLMNTIW
+330 KDAQELLMNTIW
-342 IMINEQCIKYTGH
+342 VMINEQCIKYTGY

-376 ARKEKKRRKKEK
+376 ARKEQKRRKKEQE
-388 KEQEKREKEKEKE
+388 EQEKE
-401 TGIQHSSGN
+401 TGIQHSSGG
-410 TVSTKINVDID
+410 TISSKINVDVD

-429 MDELARA
+429 MDELSRA

-472 EGIDSFEDFMNMLI
+472 DGIDSFEDFMDMLV
-486 EMGIDSDGAVI
+486 EMGLDSDGAVI

-512 NLTSLQNQIK
+512 NLTSLQNQI
-522 EQAISSG
+522 EAQAISSG
-529 LNIASDIVSNTKIS
+529 LHIAADVVSNTTVS
-543 KEIKTEHLYDFT
+543 TEIKAEHLYDFT

-622 LEFTFKIHFELEGFN
+622 LEFTFKIHFELDGFN
-637 KTLSEQINAIDE
+637 KTLSEQKNAIDE
-649 ANRIAQDA
+649 ANRIAQET

-662 ADEAISKFEL
+662 AEEAISKFEL

-734 LGMVKVIAAINKLFK
+734 LGMIKVIAAINKLFK
-749 KAHKSKTNF
+749 KTHKSKTNF

-822 TEQRNVMKKDLDKA
+822 TEQRNAMKKELDKA
-836 GNYFNDA
+836 GNYFDDA

>member
-1 MATILDIDLTNSPF
+1 MATILDIDLTNSPG

-21 SNKKIAAGTVETEDM
+21 SNKKMSAGTVETEDM

-54 YGIIDVGMVQFDDT
+54 YGIIDVGIVQFDDT

-88 LEDAKSWVDALQS
+88 LKDAESWVKALQT

-108 ELAEYKDQYEEA
+108 ELTEYQDQYEEA
-120 KKQDPHSDLTK
+120 KKQDPHSALTT
-131 NLKQIIKNCK
+131 NLKQIVKNYK
-141 EDLNDLNTD
+141 EQLNDLNTEF
-150 YSKYKKITQTH
+150 SKYKKITQTH

-168 TKFLND
+168 TNFYND
-174 LIKYGGK
+174 LTKYGEK
-181 KTITRIEEFGSTEE
+181 KAITKVDEFGNVEE

-210 GMAISGAITEAVTQ
+210 GMAISGAITDAVTQ

-250 TLGIAKSI
+250 TLGMAQSI

-264 ALFNITGIIK
+264 TLFNITGIIK
-274 MFPKNIQMLPSAKV
+274 MFPKNIQMVPSAKI
-288 AIGSICTSLKDIYI
+288 AIGSICTSLKDMYQAIYI
-302 AIYNDLE
+302 DLE
-309 NEYYETINDAI
+309 NQYYETINDAI

-330 KDALNLLMNTIW
+330 KDAQVLLMNTIW
-342 IMINEQCIKYTGH
+342 TMINEQCVKYTGY

-376 ARKEKKRRKKEK
+376 ARKEQKRRKKEQE
-388 KEQEKREKEKEKE
+388 EQEKE
-401 TGIQHSSGN
+401 TGIQHSSGG
-410 TVSTKINVDID
+410 TISSKINVDVD

-429 MDELARA
+429 MDELSRA

-466 DLDVLS
+466 DLDVLTD
-472 EGIDSFEDFMNMLI
+472 GIDSFEDFMDMLV
-486 EMGIDSDGAVI
+486 EMGLDSDGAVI

-512 NLTSLQNQIK
+512 NLTSLQNQI
-522 EQAISSG
+522 EAQAISSG
-529 LNIASDIVSNTKIS
+529 LHIAAGIASNTTVST
-543 KEIKTEHLYDFT
+543 EIKTEHLYDFT

-591 GTKIFDSSS
+591 GTKIFDASS

-622 LEFTFKIHFELEGFN
+622 LEFTFKIHFELDGFN
-637 KTLSEQINAIDE
+637 KTLNEQINAIDE
-649 ANRIAQDA
+649 ANRIAQET

-662 ADEAISKFEL
+662 AEEAISKFEL

-692 QLVHELFSIL
+692 QLVH
-702 KEIFPQLK
+702 
-710 VILKLIRNY
+710 
-719 KINKAKVEANASGNL
+719 
-734 LGMVKVIAAINKLFK
+734 
-749 KAHKSKTNF
+749 
-758 YTVRSLK
+758 
-765 LYDYITN
+765 
-772 SITSIG
+772 
-778 TNVEINIGIPDTRKL
+778 
-793 YLYLKNA
+793 
-800 KSNYEIIKQDL
+800 
-811 PTILYI
+811 
-817 DQDAI
+817 
-822 TEQRNVMKKDLDKA
+822 
-836 GNYFNDA
+836 
-843 SLFVQYPDSKY
+843 
-854 QDGTL
+854 
-859 LGLDKVED
+859 
-867 ADTEIYYSDSS
+867 
-878 LPLYGSQILRCYG
+878 
-891 KDYDL
+891 
-896 YT
+896 

>member
-21 SNKKIAAGTVETEDM
+21 SNKKMAAGTVETEDM

-54 YGIIDVGMVQFDDT
+54 YGIIDVGIVQFDDT
-68 LPYTK
+68 LPYSK
-73 KVETAQLRIEYYKTE
+73 KVETSKLRIEYYKTE
-88 LEDAKSWVDALQS
+88 LKDAESWVNALQT

-108 ELAEYKDQYEEA
+108 ELTEYQDQYEEA
-120 KKQDPHSDLTK
+120 KKQDPHSALTT
-131 NLKQIIKNCK
+131 NLKQIVKNYK
-141 EDLNDLNTD
+141 EQLNDLNTEF
-150 YSKYKKITQTH
+150 SKYKKITQTH

-168 TKFLND
+168 TNFYND
-174 LIKYGGK
+174 LTKYGEK
-181 KTITRIEEFGSTEE
+181 KAITRVDEFGNVEE
-195 AEQVDLDNLDINQAP
+195 AEKVDLDNLDINQAP
-210 GMAISGAITEAVTQ
+210 GMEISGAITDAVTQ

-250 TLGIAKSI
+250 TLGMAQSI

-264 ALFNITGIIK
+264 TLFNITGIIK
-274 MFPKNIQMLPSAKV
+274 MFPKNIQMLPSAKI
-288 AIGSICTSLKDIYI
+288 AIGSICTSLKDMYI

-320 TNLPSMQEVL
+320 TNLPSIQEVL
-330 KDALNLLMNTIW
+330 KDAQELLMNTIW
-342 IMINEQCIKYTGH
+342 VMINEQCIKYTGY

-376 ARKEKKRRKKEK
+376 ARKEQKRRKKEQE
-388 KEQEKREKEKEKE
+388 EQEKE
-401 TGIQHSSGN
+401 TGIQHSSDG
-410 TVSTKINVDID
+410 TVSSKINVDVD

-429 MDELARA
+429 MDELSRA

-466 DLDVLS
+466 DLDVLTD
-472 EGIDSFEDFMNMLI
+472 GIDSFEDFMDMLV
-486 EMGIDSDGAVI
+486 EMGLDSDGAVI

-512 NLTSLQNQIK
+512 NLTSLQNQI
-522 EQAISSG
+522 EAQAISSG
-529 LNIASDIVSNTKIS
+529 LHIAADVVSNTTVS
-543 KEIKTEHLYDFT
+543 TEIKAEHLYDFT

-622 LEFTFKIHFELEGFN
+622 LEFTFKIHFELDGFN
-637 KTLSEQINAIDE
+637 KTLNEQINAIDE
-649 ANRIAQDA
+649 ANRIAQET

-662 ADEAISKFEL
+662 AEEAISKFEL

-734 LGMVKVIAAINKLFK
+734 LGMIKVIAAINKLFK

-822 TEQRNVMKKDLDKA
+822 TEQRNAMKKDLDKA
-836 GNYFNDA
+836 GNYFDDA

>member
-1 MATILDIDLTNSPF
+1 MATILDIDLTNSPG

-21 SNKKIAAGTVETEDM
+21 SNKKMSAGTVETEDM

-54 YGIIDVGMVQFDDT
+54 YGIIDVGIVQFDDT
-68 LPYTK
+68 LPYSK
-73 KVETAQLRIEYYKTE
+73 KVETSKLRIEYYKTE
-88 LEDAKSWVDALQS
+88 LKDAESWVNALQT

-108 ELAEYKDQYEEA
+108 ELTEYQDQYEEA
-120 KKQDPHSDLTK
+120 KKQDPHSALTT
-131 NLKQIIKNCK
+131 NLKQIVKNYK
-141 EDLNDLNTD
+141 EQLNDLNTEF
-150 YSKYKKITQTH
+150 SKYKKITQTH

-168 TKFLND
+168 TNFYND
-174 LIKYGGK
+174 LTKYGEK
-181 KTITRIEEFGSTEE
+181 KAITRVDEFGNVEE
-195 AEQVDLDNLDINQAP
+195 AEKVDLDNLDINQAP
-210 GMAISGAITEAVTQ
+210 GMEISGAITDAVTQ

-241 MNNLGINQE
+241 INNLGINRE
-250 TLGIAKSI
+250 TLGMAQSI

-264 ALFNITGIIK
+264 TLFNITGIIK
-274 MFPKNIQMLPSAKV
+274 MFPKNIQMLPSAKI
-288 AIGSICTSLKDIYI
+288 AIGSICTSLKDMYI

-320 TNLPSMQEVL
+320 TNLPSIQEVL
-330 KDALNLLMNTIW
+330 KDAQELLMNTIW
-342 IMINEQCIKYTGH
+342 VMINEQCIKYTGY

-376 ARKEKKRRKKEK
+376 ARKEQKRRKKEQE
-388 KEQEKREKEKEKE
+388 EQEKE
-401 TGIQHSSGN
+401 TGIQHSSGG
-410 TVSTKINVDID
+410 TVSSKINVDVD

-429 MDELARA
+429 MDELSRA

-466 DLDVLS
+466 DLDVLTD
-472 EGIDSFEDFMNMLI
+472 GIDSFEDFMDMLV
-486 EMGIDSDGAVI
+486 EMGLDSDGAVI

-512 NLTSLQNQIK
+512 NLTSLQNQI
-522 EQAISSG
+522 EAQAISSG
-529 LNIASDIVSNTKIS
+529 LHIAADIVSNTTVSTERKA
-543 KEIKTEHLYDFT
+543 EHLYDFT

-622 LEFTFKIHFELEGFN
+622 LEFTFKIHFELDGFN
-637 KTLSEQINAIDE
+637 KTLNEQINAIDE
-649 ANRIAQDA
+649 ANRIAQET

-662 ADEAISKFEL
+662 AEEAISKFEL

-734 LGMVKVIAAINKLFK
+734 LGMIKVIAAINKLFK

-822 TEQRNVMKKDLDKA
+822 TEQRNAMKKDLDKA
-836 GNYFNDA
+836 GNYFDDA

>member
-1 MATILDIDLTNSPF
+1 MATILDIDLTNSPG

-21 SNKKIAAGTVETEDM
+21 SNKKMSAGTVETEDM

-54 YGIIDVGMVQFDDT
+54 YGIIDVGIVQFDDT
-68 LPYTK
+68 LPYSK

-88 LEDAKSWVDALQS
+88 LEDAESWVDALQS

-108 ELAEYKDQYEEA
+108 ELTEYQDQYEEA
-120 KKQDPHSDLTK
+120 KKQDPHSALTT
-131 NLKQIIKNCK
+131 NLKQIVKNYK
-141 EDLNDLNTD
+141 EQLNDLNTEF
-150 YSKYKKITQTH
+150 SKYKKITQTH

-168 TKFLND
+168 TNFYND
-174 LIKYGGK
+174 LTKYGEK
-181 KTITRIEEFGSTEE
+181 KAITRVDEFGNVEE
-195 AEQVDLDNLDINQAP
+195 AEKVDLDNLDINQAP
-210 GMAISGAITEAVTQ
+210 GMEISGAITDAVTQ

-250 TLGIAKSI
+250 TLGMAQSI

-264 ALFNITGIIK
+264 TLFNITGIIK
-274 MFPKNIQMLPSAKV
+274 MFPKNIQMLPSAKI
-288 AIGSICTSLKDIYI
+288 AIGSICTSLKDMYI

-320 TNLPSMQEVL
+320 TNLPSIQEVL
-330 KDALNLLMNTIW
+330 KDAQELLMNTIW
-342 IMINEQCIKYTGH
+342 VMINEQCIKYTGY

-376 ARKEKKRRKKEK
+376 ARKEQKRRKKEQE
-388 KEQEKREKEKEKE
+388 EQEKE
-401 TGIQHSSGN
+401 TGIQHSSGG
-410 TVSTKINVDID
+410 TVSSKINVDVD

-429 MDELARA
+429 MDELSRA

-466 DLDVLS
+466 DLDVLTD
-472 EGIDSFEDFMNMLI
+472 GIDSFEDFMDMLV
-486 EMGIDSDGAVI
+486 EMGLDSDGAVI

-512 NLTSLQNQIK
+512 NLTSLQNQI
-522 EQAISSG
+522 EAQAISSG
-529 LNIASDIVSNTKIS
+529 LHIAAEVVSNTTVS
-543 KEIKTEHLYDFT
+543 TEIKAEHLYDFT

-622 LEFTFKIHFELEGFN
+622 LEFTFKIHFELDGFN
-637 KTLSEQINAIDE
+637 KTLNEQINAIDE
-649 ANRIAQDA
+649 ANRIAQET

-662 ADEAISKFEL
+662 AEEAISKFEL

-800 KSNYEIIKQDL
+800 KSNYEIIKQGL

-822 TEQRNVMKKDLDKA
+822 TEQRNAMKKDLDKA
-836 GNYFNDA
+836 GNYFDDA

>member
-1 MATILDIDLTNSPF
+1 MATILDIDLTNSPG

-21 SNKKIAAGTVETEDM
+21 SNKKMSAGTVETEDM

-54 YGIIDVGMVQFDDT
+54 YGIIDVGIVQFDDT
-68 LPYTK
+68 FPYSK

-88 LEDAKSWVDALQS
+88 LKDAESWVNALQT

-108 ELAEYKDQYEEA
+108 ELTEYQDQYEEA
-120 KKQDPHSDLTK
+120 KKQDPHSALTT
-131 NLKQIIKNCK
+131 NLKQIVKNYK
-141 EDLNDLNTD
+141 EQLNDLNTEF
-150 YSKYKKITQTH
+150 SKYKKITQTH

-168 TKFLND
+168 TNFYND
-174 LIKYGGK
+174 LTKYGEK
-181 KTITRIEEFGSTEE
+181 KAITRVDEFGNVEE
-195 AEQVDLDNLDINQAP
+195 AEKVDLDNLDINQAP
-210 GMAISGAITEAVTQ
+210 GMEISGAITDAVTQ

-250 TLGIAKSI
+250 TLGMAQSI

-264 ALFNITGIIK
+264 TLFNITGIIK
-274 MFPKNIQMLPSAKV
+274 MFPKNIQMLPSAKI
-288 AIGSICTSLKDIYI
+288 AIGSICTSLKDMYI

-320 TNLPSMQEVL
+320 TNLPSIQEVL
-330 KDALNLLMNTIW
+330 KDAQELLMNTIW
-342 IMINEQCIKYTGH
+342 VMINEQCIKYTGY

-376 ARKEKKRRKKEK
+376 ARKEQKRRKKEQE
-388 KEQEKREKEKEKE
+388 EQEKE
-401 TGIQHSSGN
+401 TGIQHSSGG
-410 TVSTKINVDID
+410 TVSTKINVDVD

-429 MDELARA
+429 MDELSRA

-466 DLDVLS
+466 DLDVLTD
-472 EGIDSFEDFMNMLI
+472 GIDSFEDFMDMLV
-486 EMGIDSDGAVI
+486 EMGLDSDGAVI

-512 NLTSLQNQIK
+512 NLTSLQNQI
-522 EQAISSG
+522 EAQAISSG
-529 LNIASDIVSNTKIS
+529 LHIAADVVSNTTVS
-543 KEIKTEHLYDFT
+543 TEIKAEHLYDFT

-622 LEFTFKIHFELEGFN
+622 LEFTFKIHFELDGFN
-637 KTLSEQINAIDE
+637 KTLNEQINAIDE
-649 ANRIAQDA
+649 ANRIAQET

-662 ADEAISKFEL
+662 AEEAISKFEL

-734 LGMVKVIAAINKLFK
+734 LGMIKVIAAINKLFK

-822 TEQRNVMKKDLDKA
+822 TEQRNAMKKDLDKA
-836 GNYFNDA
+836 GNYFDDA

>member
-1 MATILDIDLTNSPF
+1 MATILDIDLTNSPG

-21 SNKKIAAGTVETEDM
+21 SNKKMSAGTVETEDM

-54 YGIIDVGMVQFDDT
+54 YGIIDVGIVQFDDT
-68 LPYTK
+68 LPYSK
-73 KVETAQLRIEYYKTE
+73 KVETSKLRIEYYKTE
-88 LEDAKSWVDALQS
+88 LKDAESWVNALQT

-108 ELAEYKDQYEEA
+108 ELTEYQDQYEEA
-120 KKQDPHSDLTK
+120 KKQDPHSALTT
-131 NLKQIIKNCK
+131 NLKQIVKNYK
-141 EDLNDLNTD
+141 EQLNDLNTEF
-150 YSKYKKITQTH
+150 SKYKKITQTH

-168 TKFLND
+168 TNFYND
-174 LIKYGGK
+174 LTKYGEK
-181 KTITRIEEFGSTEE
+181 KAITRVDEFGNVEE
-195 AEQVDLDNLDINQAP
+195 AEKVDLDNLDINQAP
-210 GMAISGAITEAVTQ
+210 GMEISGAITDAVTQ

-250 TLGIAKSI
+250 TLGMAQSI

-264 ALFNITGIIK
+264 TLFNITGIIK
-274 MFPKNIQMLPSAKV
+274 MFPKNIQMLPSAKI
-288 AIGSICTSLKDIYI
+288 AIGSICTSLKDMYI

-320 TNLPSMQEVL
+320 TNLPSIQEVL
-330 KDALNLLMNTIW
+330 KDAQELLMNTIW
-342 IMINEQCIKYTGH
+342 VMINEQCIKYTGY

-376 ARKEKKRRKKEK
+376 ARKEQKRRKKEQE
-388 KEQEKREKEKEKE
+388 EQEKE
-401 TGIQHSSGN
+401 TGIQHSSGG
-410 TVSTKINVDID
+410 TVSSKINVDVD

-429 MDELARA
+429 MDELSRA

-466 DLDVLS
+466 DLDVLTD
-472 EGIDSFEDFMNMLI
+472 GIDSFEDFMDMLV
-486 EMGIDSDGAVI
+486 EMGLDSDGAVI

-529 LNIASDIVSNTKIS
+529 LNIASDIISNTKIS
-543 KEIKTEHLYDFT
+543 TEIKAEHLYDFT

-622 LEFTFKIHFELEGFN
+622 LEFTFKIHFELDGFN
-637 KTLSEQINAIDE
+637 KTLNEQINAIDE
-649 ANRIAQDA
+649 ANRIAQET

-662 ADEAISKFEL
+662 AEEAISKFEL

-734 LGMVKVIAAINKLFK
+734 LGMIKVIAAINKLFK

-822 TEQRNVMKKDLDKA
+822 TEQRNAMKKDLDKA
-836 GNYFNDA
+836 GNYFDDA

>member
-1 MATILDIDLTNSPF
+1 MATILDIDLTNSPG

-21 SNKKIAAGTVETEDM
+21 SNKKMSAGTVETEDM

-54 YGIIDVGMVQFDDT
+54 YGIIDVGIVQFDDT
-68 LPYTK
+68 LPYSK

-88 LEDAKSWVDALQS
+88 LKDAESWVNALQT

-108 ELAEYKDQYEEA
+108 ELTEYQDQYEEA
-120 KKQDPHSDLTK
+120 KKQDPHSALTT
-131 NLKQIIKNCK
+131 NLKQIVKNYK
-141 EDLNDLNTD
+141 EQLNDLNTEF
-150 YSKYKKITQTH
+150 SKYKKITQTH

-168 TKFLND
+168 TNFYND
-174 LIKYGGK
+174 LTKYGEK
-181 KTITRIEEFGSTEE
+181 KAITRVDEFGNVEE
-195 AEQVDLDNLDINQAP
+195 AEKVDLDNLDINQAP
-210 GMAISGAITEAVTQ
+210 GMEISGAITDAVTQ

-250 TLGIAKSI
+250 TLGMAQSI

-264 ALFNITGIIK
+264 TLFNITGIIK
-274 MFPKNIQMLPSAKV
+274 MFPKNIQMLPSAKI
-288 AIGSICTSLKDIYI
+288 AIGSICTSLKDMYI

-320 TNLPSMQEVL
+320 TNLPSIQEVL
-330 KDALNLLMNTIW
+330 KDAQELLMNTIW
-342 IMINEQCIKYTGH
+342 VMINEQCIKYTGY

-376 ARKEKKRRKKEK
+376 ARKEQKRRKKEQE
-388 KEQEKREKEKEKE
+388 EQEKE
-401 TGIQHSSGN
+401 TGIQHSSGG
-410 TVSTKINVDID
+410 TVSSKINVDVD

-429 MDELARA
+429 MDELSRA

-466 DLDVLS
+466 DLDVLTD
-472 EGIDSFEDFMNMLI
+472 GIDSFEDFMDMLV
-486 EMGIDSDGAVI
+486 EMGLDSDGAVI

-512 NLTSLQNQIK
+512 NLTSLQNQI
-522 EQAISSG
+522 EAQAISSG
-529 LNIASDIVSNTKIS
+529 LNIAADVVSNTTVS
-543 KEIKTEHLYDFT
+543 TEIKAEHLYDFT

-622 LEFTFKIHFELEGFN
+622 LEFTFKIHFELDGFN
-637 KTLSEQINAIDE
+637 KTLNEQINAIDE
-649 ANRIAQDA
+649 ANRIAQET

-662 ADEAISKFEL
+662 AEEAISKFEL

-734 LGMVKVIAAINKLFK
+734 LGMIKVIAAINKLFK

-822 TEQRNVMKKDLDKA
+822 TEQRNAMKKDLDKA
-836 GNYFNDA
+836 GNYFDDA

>member
-21 SNKKIAAGTVETEDM
+21 SNKKMAAGTVETEDM

-54 YGIIDVGMVQFDDT
+54 YGIIDVGIVQFDDT
-68 LPYTK
+68 LPYSK
-73 KVETAQLRIEYYKTE
+73 KVETAKLRIEYYKTE
-88 LEDAKSWVDALQS
+88 LKDAESWVNALQT

-108 ELAEYKDQYEEA
+108 ELTEYQDQYEEA
-120 KKQDPHSDLTK
+120 KKQDPHSALTT
-131 NLKQIIKNCK
+131 NLKQIVKNYK
-141 EDLNDLNTD
+141 EQLNDLNTEF
-150 YSKYKKITQTH
+150 SKYKKITQTH

-168 TKFLND
+168 TNFYND
-174 LIKYGGK
+174 LTKYGEK
-181 KTITRIEEFGSTEE
+181 KAITRVDEFGNVEE
-195 AEQVDLDNLDINQAP
+195 AEKVDLDNLDINQAP
-210 GMAISGAITEAVTQ
+210 GMAISGAITDAVTQ

-250 TLGIAKSI
+250 TLGMAQSI

-264 ALFNITGIIK
+264 TLFNITGIIK
-274 MFPKNIQMLPSAKV
+274 MFPKNIQMLPSAKI
-288 AIGSICTSLKDIYI
+288 AIGSICTSLKDMYI

-320 TNLPSMQEVL
+320 TNLPSIQEVL
-330 KDALNLLMNTIW
+330 KDAQELLMNTIW
-342 IMINEQCIKYTGH
+342 VMINEQCIKYTGY

-376 ARKEKKRRKKEK
+376 ARKEQKRRKKEQE
-388 KEQEKREKEKEKE
+388 EQEKE
-401 TGIQHSSGN
+401 TGIQHSSDG
-410 TVSTKINVDID
+410 TVSSKINVDVD

-429 MDELARA
+429 MDELSRA

-466 DLDVLS
+466 DLDVLTD
-472 EGIDSFEDFMNMLI
+472 GIDSFEDFMDMLV
-486 EMGIDSDGAVI
+486 EMGLDSDGAVI

-512 NLTSLQNQIK
+512 NLTSLQNQI
-522 EQAISSG
+522 EAQAISSG
-529 LNIASDIVSNTKIS
+529 LHIAADIVSNTTVSTERKA
-543 KEIKTEHLYDFT
+543 EHLYDFT

-622 LEFTFKIHFELEGFN
+622 LEFTFKIHFELDGFN
-637 KTLSEQINAIDE
+637 KTLNEQINAIDE
-649 ANRIAQDA
+649 ANRIAQET

-662 ADEAISKFEL
+662 AEEAISKFEL

-734 LGMVKVIAAINKLFK
+734 LGMIKVIAAINKLFK

-822 TEQRNVMKKDLDKA
+822 TEQRNAMKKDLDKA
-836 GNYFNDA
+836 GNYFDDA

>member
-1 MATILDIDLTNSPF
+1 MATILDIDLTNSPG

-21 SNKKIAAGTVETEDM
+21 SNKKMSAGTVETADM

-54 YGIIDVGMVQFDDT
+54 YGIIDVGIVQFDDT
-68 LPYTK
+68 LPYSK
-73 KVETAQLRIEYYKTE
+73 KVETAKLRIEYYKTE
-88 LEDAKSWVDALQS
+88 LKDAESWVNALQT

-108 ELAEYKDQYEEA
+108 ELTEYQDQYEEA
-120 KKQDPHSDLTK
+120 KKQDPHSALTT
-131 NLKQIIKNCK
+131 NLKQIVKNYK
-141 EDLNDLNTD
+141 EQLNDLNTEF
-150 YSKYKKITQTH
+150 SKYKKITQTH

-168 TKFLND
+168 TNFYND
-174 LIKYGGK
+174 LTKYGEK
-181 KTITRIEEFGSTEE
+181 KAITRVDEFGNVEE
-195 AEQVDLDNLDINQAP
+195 AEKVDLDNLDINQAP
-210 GMAISGAITEAVTQ
+210 GMEISGAITDAVTQ

-250 TLGIAKSI
+250 TLGMAQSI

-264 ALFNITGIIK
+264 TLFNITGIIK
-274 MFPKNIQMLPSAKV
+274 MFPKNIQMLPSAKI
-288 AIGSICTSLKDIYI
+288 AIGSICTSLKDMYI

-320 TNLPSMQEVL
+320 TNLPSIQEVL
-330 KDALNLLMNTIW
+330 KDAQELLMNTIW
-342 IMINEQCIKYTGH
+342 VMINEQCIKYTGY

-376 ARKEKKRRKKEK
+376 ARKEQKRRKKEQE
-388 KEQEKREKEKEKE
+388 EQEKE
-401 TGIQHSSGN
+401 TGIQHSSGG
-410 TVSTKINVDID
+410 TVSTKINVDVD

-429 MDELARA
+429 MDELSRA

-466 DLDVLS
+466 DLDVLTD
-472 EGIDSFEDFMNMLI
+472 GIDSFEDFMDMLV
-486 EMGIDSDGAVI
+486 EMGLDSDGAVI

-512 NLTSLQNQIK
+512 NLTSLQNQI
-522 EQAISSG
+522 EAQAISSG
-529 LNIASDIVSNTKIS
+529 LHIAADIVSNTTVSTERKA
-543 KEIKTEHLYDFT
+543 EHLYDFT

-622 LEFTFKIHFELEGFN
+622 LEFTFKIHFELDGFN
-637 KTLSEQINAIDE
+637 KKLNEQINAIDE
-649 ANRIAQDA
+649 ANMIAQEI

-662 ADEAISKFEL
+662 AEEAISKFEL

-734 LGMVKVIAAINKLFK
+734 LGMIKVIAAINKLFK

-822 TEQRNVMKKDLDKA
+822 TEQRNAMKKDLDKA
-836 GNYFNDA
+836 GNYFDDA

>member
-1 MATILDIDLTNSPF
+1 MATILDIDLTNSPG

-21 SNKKIAAGTVETEDM
+21 SNKKMSAGIVETEDM

-54 YGIIDVGMVQFDDT
+54 YGIIDVGIVQFDDT
-68 LPYTK
+68 LPYSK
-73 KVETAQLRIEYYKTE
+73 KVETSKLRIEYYKTE
-88 LEDAKSWVDALQS
+88 LKDAESWVNALQT

-108 ELAEYKDQYEEA
+108 ELTEYQDQYEEA
-120 KKQDPHSDLTK
+120 KKQDPHSALTT
-131 NLKQIIKNCK
+131 NLKQIVKNYK
-141 EDLNDLNTD
+141 EQLNDLNTEF
-150 YSKYKKITQTH
+150 SKYKKITQTH

-168 TKFLND
+168 TNFYND
-174 LIKYGGK
+174 LTKYGEK
-181 KTITRIEEFGSTEE
+181 KAITRVDEFGNVEE
-195 AEQVDLDNLDINQAP
+195 AEKVDLDNLDINQAP
-210 GMAISGAITEAVTQ
+210 GMEISGAITDAVTQ

-250 TLGIAKSI
+250 TLGMAQSI

-264 ALFNITGIIK
+264 TLFNITGIIK
-274 MFPKNIQMLPSAKV
+274 MFPKNIQMLPSAKI
-288 AIGSICTSLKDIYI
+288 AIGSICTSLKDMYI

-330 KDALNLLMNTIW
+330 KDAQELLMNTIW
-342 IMINEQCIKYTGH
+342 VMINEQCIKYTGY

-376 ARKEKKRRKKEK
+376 ARKEQKRRKKEQE
-388 KEQEKREKEKEKE
+388 EQEKV
-401 TGIQHSSGN
+401 TGIQHSSGG
-410 TVSTKINVDID
+410 TVSSKINVDVD

-429 MDELARA
+429 MDELSRA

-466 DLDVLS
+466 DLDVLTD
-472 EGIDSFEDFMNMLI
+472 GIDSFEDFMDMLV
-486 EMGIDSDGAVI
+486 EMGLDSDGAVI

-512 NLTSLQNQIK
+512 NLTSLQNQI
-522 EQAISSG
+522 EAQAIASG
-529 LNIASDIVSNTKIS
+529 LHIAADVMSNTTVS
-543 KEIKTEHLYDFT
+543 TEIKAEHLYDFT

-637 KTLSEQINAIDE
+637 KKLNEQINAIDE
-649 ANRIAQDA
+649 ANRIAQET

-662 ADEAISKFEL
+662 AEEAISKFEL

-734 LGMVKVIAAINKLFK
+734 LGMIKVIAAINKLFK

-822 TEQRNVMKKDLDKA
+822 TEQRNAMKKDLDKA
-836 GNYFNDA
+836 GNYFDDA

>member
-1 MATILDIDLTNSPF
+1 MATILDIDLTNSPG

-21 SNKKIAAGTVETEDM
+21 SNKKMSAGTVETEDM

-54 YGIIDVGMVQFDDT
+54 YGIIDVGIVQFDDT
-68 LPYTK
+68 LPYSK
-73 KVETAQLRIEYYKTE
+73 KVETSKLRIEYYKSE
-88 LEDAKSWVDALQS
+88 LKYAESWVNALQT

-108 ELAEYKDQYEEA
+108 ELTEYQDQYEEA
-120 KKQDPHSDLTK
+120 KKQDPHSSLTT
-131 NLKQIIKNCK
+131 NLKQIVKNYK
-141 EDLNDLNTD
+141 EQLNDLNTEF
-150 YSKYKKITQTH
+150 SKYKKITQTH

-168 TKFLND
+168 TNFFND
-174 LIKYGGK
+174 LTKYGEK
-181 KTITRIEEFGSTEE
+181 KAITRVDEFGNVEE
-195 AEQVDLDNLDINQAP
+195 AEKVDLDNLDINQAP
-210 GMAISGAITEAVTQ
+210 GMEISGAITDAVTQ

-250 TLGIAKSI
+250 TLGMAQSI

-264 ALFNITGIIK
+264 TLFNITGIIK
-274 MFPKNIQMLPSAKV
+274 MFPKNIQMLPSAKI
-288 AIGSICTSLKDIYI
+288 AIGSICTSLKDMYI

-320 TNLPSMQEVL
+320 TNLPSIQEVL
-330 KDALNLLMNTIW
+330 KDAQELLMNTIW
-342 IMINEQCIKYTGH
+342 VMINEQCIKYTGY

-376 ARKEKKRRKKEK
+376 ARKEQKRRKKEQE
-388 KEQEKREKEKEKE
+388 EQEKE
-401 TGIQHSSGN
+401 TGIQHSSGG
-410 TVSTKINVDID
+410 TVSSKINVDVD

-429 MDELARA
+429 MDELSRA

-466 DLDVLS
+466 DLDVLTD
-472 EGIDSFEDFMNMLI
+472 GIDSFEDFMDMLV
-486 EMGIDSDGAVI
+486 EMGLDSDGAVI

-512 NLTSLQNQIK
+512 NLTSLQNQI
-522 EQAISSG
+522 EAQAISSG
-529 LNIASDIVSNTKIS
+529 LHIAADVVSNTTVS
-543 KEIKTEHLYDFT
+543 TEIKAEHLYDFT

-622 LEFTFKIHFELEGFN
+622 LEFTFKIHFELDGFN
-637 KTLSEQINAIDE
+637 KTLNEQINAIDE
-649 ANRIAQDA
+649 ANMIAQET

-662 ADEAISKFEL
+662 AEEAISKFEL

-734 LGMVKVIAAINKLFK
+734 LGMIKVIAAINKLFK

-822 TEQRNVMKKDLDKA
+822 TEQRNAMKKDLDKA
-836 GNYFNDA
+836 GNYFDDA

>member
-1 MATILDIDLTNSPF
+1 MATILDIDLTNSPG

-21 SNKKIAAGTVETEDM
+21 SNKKMSAGTVETEDM

-54 YGIIDVGMVQFDDT
+54 YGIIDVGIVQFDDT
-68 LPYTK
+68 LPYAK
-73 KVETAQLRIEYYKTE
+73 KVETAKLRIEYYKTE
-88 LEDAKSWVDALQS
+88 LKDAESWVNALQT

-108 ELAEYKDQYEEA
+108 ELTEYQDQYEEA
-120 KKQDPHSDLTK
+120 KKQDPHSALTT
-131 NLKQIIKNCK
+131 NLKQIVKNYK
-141 EDLNDLNTD
+141 EQLNDLNTEF
-150 YSKYKKITQTH
+150 SKYKKITQTH

-168 TKFLND
+168 TNFYND
-174 LIKYGGK
+174 LTKYGEK
-181 KTITRIEEFGSTEE
+181 KAITKVDEFGNVEE
-195 AEQVDLDNLDINQAP
+195 AEQIDLDNLDINQAP
-210 GMAISGAITEAVTQ
+210 GMEISGAITDAVTQ

-231 SLIAGGASNL
+231 SLIAGGASHL

-250 TLGIAKSI
+250 TLGMAQSI

-264 ALFNITGIIK
+264 TLFNITGIIK
-274 MFPKNIQMLPSAKV
+274 MFPKNIQMLPSAKI
-288 AIGSICTSLKDIYI
+288 AIGSICTSLKDMYI

-330 KDALNLLMNTIW
+330 KDAQELLMNTIW
-342 IMINEQCIKYTGH
+342 VMINEQCIKYTGY

-376 ARKEKKRRKKEK
+376 ARKEQKRRKKEQE
-388 KEQEKREKEKEKE
+388 EQEKE
-401 TGIQHSSGN
+401 TGIQHSSGG
-410 TVSTKINVDID
+410 TVSSKINVDVD

-429 MDELARA
+429 MDELSRT

-472 EGIDSFEDFMNMLI
+472 DGIDSFEDFMDMLV
-486 EMGIDSDGAVI
+486 EMGLDSDGAVI

-512 NLTSLQNQIK
+512 NLTSLQNQI
-522 EQAISSG
+522 EAQAISSG
-529 LNIASDIVSNTKIS
+529 LHIATDIASNTTIS
-543 KEIKTEHLYDFT
+543 AEIKAEHLYDFT

-637 KTLSEQINAIDE
+637 KTLSEQKNAIDE
-649 ANRIAQDA
+649 ANRIAQET

-662 ADEAISKFEL
+662 AEEAISKFEL

-719 KINKAKVEANASGNL
+719 KINKAKVEANSSGNL

-749 KAHKSKTNF
+749 KANKSKTNF

-822 TEQRNVMKKDLDKA
+822 TEQRNAMKKDLDKA
-836 GNYFNDA
+836 GNYFDDA

>member
-1 MATILDIDLTNSPF
+1 MATILDIDLTNSPG
-15 NSYDFF
+15 NSYDFL
-21 SNKKIAAGTVETEDM
+21 SNKKMSAGTIETEDM

-54 YGIIDVGMVQFDDT
+54 YGIIDVGIVQFDDT
-68 LPYTK
+68 LPYSK
-73 KVETAQLRIEYYKTE
+73 KVETAKLRIEYYKTE
-88 LEDAKSWVDALQS
+88 LKDAESWVNALQT

-108 ELAEYKDQYEEA
+108 ELTEYQDQYEEA
-120 KKQDPHSDLTK
+120 KKQDLHSALTT
-131 NLKQIIKNCK
+131 NLKQIVKNYK
-141 EDLNDLNTD
+141 EQLNDLNTEF
-150 YSKYKKITQTH
+150 SKYKKITQTH

-168 TKFLND
+168 TNFYND
-174 LIKYGGK
+174 LTKYGEK
-181 KTITRIEEFGSTEE
+181 KAITRVDEFGNVEE
-195 AEQVDLDNLDINQAP
+195 AEKIDLDNLDINMAP
-210 GMAISGAITEAVTQ
+210 GMEISGAITDAVTQ

-250 TLGIAKSI
+250 TLGMAQSI

-274 MFPKNIQMLPSAKV
+274 MFPKNIQMLPSAKI
-288 AIGSICTSLKDIYI
+288 AIGSICTSLKDMYI

-320 TNLPSMQEVL
+320 TNLPSIQEVL
-330 KDALNLLMNTIW
+330 KDAQELLMNTIW
-342 IMINEQCIKYTGH
+342 VMINEQCIKYTGY

-376 ARKEKKRRKKEK
+376 ARKEQKRRKKEQE
-388 KEQEKREKEKEKE
+388 EQEKE
-401 TGIQHSSGN
+401 TGIQHSSGG
-410 TVSTKINVDID
+410 TVSSKINVDVD

-429 MDELARA
+429 MDELSRA

-443 FIIIQIKDSIDEIK
+443 FIIIQIKDTIDEIK

-466 DLDVLS
+466 DLDVLTD
-472 EGIDSFEDFMNMLI
+472 GIDSFEDFMNMLV
-486 EMGIDSDGAVI
+486 EMGLDSDGAVI

-512 NLTSLQNQIK
+512 NLTSLQNQI
-522 EQAISSG
+522 EAQAISSG
-529 LNIASDIVSNTKIS
+529 LNIAADVVSSTTVS
-543 KEIKTEHLYDFT
+543 TEIKAEHLYDFT

-605 NAIDEGYVM
+605 NAIDEGYIM

-622 LEFTFKIHFELEGFN
+622 LEFTFKIHFELDGFN
-637 KTLSEQINAIDE
+637 KTLNVQINAIDE
-649 ANRIAQDA
+649 VNMIAQET

-662 ADEAISKFEL
+662 AEEAISKFEL

-734 LGMVKVIAAINKLFK
+734 LGMIRVIAAINKLFK

-822 TEQRNVMKKDLDKA
+822 TEQRNAMKKDLDKA
-836 GNYFNDA
+836 GNYFDDA
-843 SLFVQYPDSKY
+843 SLFVQYPDPKY

-896 YT
+896 YI

>member
-1 MATILDIDLTNSPF
+1 MATILDIDLTNSPG

-21 SNKKIAAGTVETEDM
+21 SNKKMSAGTVETEDM

-54 YGIIDVGMVQFDDT
+54 YGIIDVGIVQFDDT
-68 LPYTK
+68 LPYSK

-88 LEDAKSWVDALQS
+88 LKDAESWVNALQT

-108 ELAEYKDQYEEA
+108 ELTEYQDQYEEA
-120 KKQDPHSDLTK
+120 KKQDPHSALTT
-131 NLKQIIKNCK
+131 NLKQIVKNYK
-141 EDLNDLNTD
+141 EQLNDLNTEF
-150 YSKYKKITQTH
+150 SKYKKITQTH

-168 TKFLND
+168 TNFYND
-174 LIKYGGK
+174 LTKYGEK
-181 KTITRIEEFGSTEE
+181 KAITRVDEFGNVEE
-195 AEQVDLDNLDINQAP
+195 AEKVDLDNLDINQAP
-210 GMAISGAITEAVTQ
+210 GMEISGAITDAVTQ

-250 TLGIAKSI
+250 TLGMAQSI

-274 MFPKNIQMLPSAKV
+274 MFPKNIQMLPSAKI
-288 AIGSICTSLKDIYI
+288 AIGSICTSLKDMYI

-320 TNLPSMQEVL
+320 TNLPSIQEVL
-330 KDALNLLMNTIW
+330 KDAQELLMNTIW
-342 IMINEQCIKYTGH
+342 VMINEQCIKYTGY

-376 ARKEKKRRKKEK
+376 ARKEQKRRKKEQE
-388 KEQEKREKEKEKE
+388 EQEKE
-401 TGIQHSSGN
+401 TGIQHSSGG
-410 TVSTKINVDID
+410 TVSSKINVDVD

-429 MDELARA
+429 MDELSRA

-466 DLDVLS
+466 DLDVLTD
-472 EGIDSFEDFMNMLI
+472 GIDSFEDFMDMLV
-486 EMGIDSDGAVI
+486 EMGLDSDGAVI

-512 NLTSLQNQIK
+512 NLTSLQNQI
-522 EQAISSG
+522 EAQAISSG
-529 LNIASDIVSNTKIS
+529 LHIAADIVSNTTVS
-543 KEIKTEHLYDFT
+543 TEIKAEHLYDFT

-637 KTLSEQINAIDE
+637 KTLNEQINAIDE
-649 ANRIAQDA
+649 ANRIAQET

-662 ADEAISKFEL
+662 AEEAISKFEL

-734 LGMVKVIAAINKLFK
+734 LGMIRVIAAINKLFK

-772 SITSIG
+772 SITNIG
-778 TNVEINIGIPDTRKL
+778 TNVEIDIGIPDTRKL

-822 TEQRNVMKKDLDKA
+822 TEQRNAMKKDLDKA
-836 GNYFNDA
+836 GNYFDDA

>member
-1 MATILDIDLTNSPF
+1 MATILDIDLTNSPG

-21 SNKKIAAGTVETEDM
+21 SNKKMSAGTVETEDM

-54 YGIIDVGMVQFDDT
+54 YGIIDVGIVQFDDT
-68 LPYTK
+68 LPYSK

-88 LEDAKSWVDALQS
+88 LKDAESWVNALQT

-108 ELAEYKDQYEEA
+108 ELTEYQDQYEEA
-120 KKQDPHSDLTK
+120 KKQDPHSALTT
-131 NLKQIIKNCK
+131 NLKQIVKNYK
-141 EDLNDLNTD
+141 EQLNDLNTEF
-150 YSKYKKITQTH
+150 SKYKKITQTH

-168 TKFLND
+168 TNFYND
-174 LIKYGGK
+174 LTKYGEK
-181 KTITRIEEFGSTEE
+181 KAITRVDEFGNVEE
-195 AEQVDLDNLDINQAP
+195 AEKVDLDNLDINQAP
-210 GMAISGAITEAVTQ
+210 GMEISGAITDAVTQ

-250 TLGIAKSI
+250 TLGMAQSI

-264 ALFNITGIIK
+264 TLFNITGIIK
-274 MFPKNIQMLPSAKV
+274 MFPKNIQMLPSAKI
-288 AIGSICTSLKDIYI
+288 AIGSICTSLKDMYI

-320 TNLPSMQEVL
+320 TNLPSIQEVL
-330 KDALNLLMNTIW
+330 KDAQELLMNTIW
-342 IMINEQCIKYTGH
+342 VMINEQCIKYTGY

-376 ARKEKKRRKKEK
+376 ARKEQKRRKKEQE
-388 KEQEKREKEKEKE
+388 EQEKE
-401 TGIQHSSGN
+401 TGIQHSSGG
-410 TVSTKINVDID
+410 TVSSKINVDVD

-429 MDELARA
+429 MDELSRA

-466 DLDVLS
+466 DLDVLTD
-472 EGIDSFEDFMNMLI
+472 GIDSFEDFMDMLV
-486 EMGIDSDGAVI
+486 EMGLDSDGAVI

-512 NLTSLQNQIK
+512 NLTSLQNQI
-522 EQAISSG
+522 EAQAISSG
-529 LNIASDIVSNTKIS
+529 LHIAADIVSNTTVS
-543 KEIKTEHLYDFT
+543 TEIKAEHLYDFT

-622 LEFTFKIHFELEGFN
+622 LEFTFKIHFELDGFN
-637 KTLSEQINAIDE
+637 KTLNEQINAIDE
-649 ANRIAQDA
+649 ANRIAQET

-662 ADEAISKFEL
+662 AEEAISKFEL

-734 LGMVKVIAAINKLFK
+734 LGMIKVIAAINKLFK

-800 KSNYEIIKQDL
+800 KSNYEIIKQGL

-822 TEQRNVMKKDLDKA
+822 TEQRNAMKKDLDKA
-836 GNYFNDA
+836 GNYFDDA

>member
-1 MATILDIDLTNSPF
+1 MATILDIDLTNSPG

-21 SNKKIAAGTVETEDM
+21 SNKKMSAGTVETEDM

-54 YGIIDVGMVQFDDT
+54 YGIIDVGIVQFDDT
-68 LPYTK
+68 LPYSK
-73 KVETAQLRIEYYKTE
+73 KVETAKLRIEYYKTE
-88 LEDAKSWVDALQS
+88 LKDAESWVNALQT

-108 ELAEYKDQYEEA
+108 ELTEYQDQYEEA
-120 KKQDPHSDLTK
+120 KKQDPHSALTT
-131 NLKQIIKNCK
+131 NLKQIVKNYK
-141 EDLNDLNTD
+141 EQLNDLNTEF
-150 YSKYKKITQTH
+150 SKYKKITQTH

-168 TKFLND
+168 TNFYND
-174 LIKYGGK
+174 LTKYGEK
-181 KTITRIEEFGSTEE
+181 KAITRVDEFGNVEE
-195 AEQVDLDNLDINQAP
+195 AEKVDLDNLDINQAP
-210 GMAISGAITEAVTQ
+210 GMEISGAITDAVTQ

-250 TLGIAKSI
+250 TLGMAQSI

-264 ALFNITGIIK
+264 TLFNITGIIK
-274 MFPKNIQMLPSAKV
+274 MFPKNIQMLPSAKI
-288 AIGSICTSLKDIYI
+288 AIGSICTSLKDMYI

-320 TNLPSMQEVL
+320 TNLPSIQEVL
-330 KDALNLLMNTIW
+330 KDAQELLMNTIW
-342 IMINEQCIKYTGH
+342 VMINEQCIKYTGY

-376 ARKEKKRRKKEK
+376 ARKEQKRRKKEQE
-388 KEQEKREKEKEKE
+388 EQEKE
-401 TGIQHSSGN
+401 TGIQHSSGG
-410 TVSTKINVDID
+410 TVSTKINVDVD

-429 MDELARA
+429 MDELSRA

-466 DLDVLS
+466 DLDVLTD
-472 EGIDSFEDFMNMLI
+472 GIDSFEDFMDMLV
-486 EMGIDSDGAVI
+486 EMGLDSDGAVI

-512 NLTSLQNQIK
+512 NLTSLQNQI
-522 EQAISSG
+522 EAQAISSG
-529 LNIASDIVSNTKIS
+529 LHIAADVVSNTTVS
-543 KEIKTEHLYDFT
+543 TEIKAEHLYDFT

-622 LEFTFKIHFELEGFN
+622 LEFTFKIHFELDGFN
-637 KTLSEQINAIDE
+637 KTLNEQINAIDE
-649 ANRIAQDA
+649 ANRIAQET

-662 ADEAISKFEL
+662 AEEAISKFEL

-734 LGMVKVIAAINKLFK
+734 LGMIKVIAAINKLFK

-822 TEQRNVMKKDLDKA
+822 TEQRNAMKKDLDKA
-836 GNYFNDA
+836 GNYFDDA

>member
-1 MATILDIDLTNSPF
+1 MATILDIDLTNSPG

-21 SNKKIAAGTVETEDM
+21 SNKKMSAGTVETADM

-54 YGIIDVGMVQFDDT
+54 YGIIDVGIVQFDDT
-68 LPYTK
+68 LPYSK

-88 LEDAKSWVDALQS
+88 LKDAESWVNALQT

-108 ELAEYKDQYEEA
+108 ELTEYQDQYEEA
-120 KKQDPHSDLTK
+120 KKQDPHSALTT
-131 NLKQIIKNCK
+131 NLKQIVKNYK
-141 EDLNDLNTD
+141 EQLNDLNIEF
-150 YSKYKKITQTH
+150 SKYKKITQTH

-168 TKFLND
+168 TNFYND
-174 LIKYGGK
+174 LTKYGEK
-181 KTITRIEEFGSTEE
+181 KAITRVDEFGNVEE

-210 GMAISGAITEAVTQ
+210 GMEISGAITDAVTQ

-250 TLGIAKSI
+250 TLGMAQSI

-264 ALFNITGIIK
+264 TLFNITGIIK
-274 MFPKNIQMLPSAKV
+274 MFPKNIQMLPSAKI
-288 AIGSICTSLKDIYI
+288 AIGSICTSLKDMYI

-320 TNLPSMQEVL
+320 TNLPSIQEVL
-330 KDALNLLMNTIW
+330 KDAQELLMNTIW
-342 IMINEQCIKYTGH
+342 VMINEQCIKYTGY

-376 ARKEKKRRKKEK
+376 ARKEQKRRKKEQE
-388 KEQEKREKEKEKE
+388 EQEKE
-401 TGIQHSSGN
+401 TGIQHSSGG
-410 TVSTKINVDID
+410 TVSTKINVDVD

-429 MDELARA
+429 MDELSRA

-466 DLDVLS
+466 DLDVLTD
-472 EGIDSFEDFMNMLI
+472 GIDSFEDFMNMLI

-529 LNIASDIVSNTKIS
+529 LHIAADVVSNTTVS
-543 KEIKTEHLYDFT
+543 TEIKAEHLYDFT

-622 LEFTFKIHFELEGFN
+622 LEFTFKIHFELDGFN
-637 KTLSEQINAIDE
+637 KTLNEQINAIDE
-649 ANRIAQDA
+649 ANRIAQET

-662 ADEAISKFEL
+662 AEEAISKFEL

-822 TEQRNVMKKDLDKA
+822 TEQRNAMKKDLDKA
-836 GNYFNDA
+836 GNYFDDA
-843 SLFVQYPDSKY
+843 SLFVQYPDPKY

>member
-1 MATILDIDLTNSPF
+1 MATILDIDLTNSPG

-21 SNKKIAAGTVETEDM
+21 SNKKMSAGTVETEDM

-54 YGIIDVGMVQFDDT
+54 YGIIDVGIVQFDDT
-68 LPYTK
+68 LPYSK
-73 KVETAQLRIEYYKTE
+73 KVETSKLRIEYYKTE
-88 LEDAKSWVDALQS
+88 LKDAESWVNALQT

-108 ELAEYKDQYEEA
+108 ELTEYQDQYEEA
-120 KKQDPHSDLTK
+120 KKQDPHSALTT
-131 NLKQIIKNCK
+131 NLKQIVKNYK
-141 EDLNDLNTD
+141 EQLNDLNTEF
-150 YSKYKKITQTH
+150 SKYKKITQTH

-168 TKFLND
+168 TNFYND
-174 LIKYGGK
+174 LTKYGEK
-181 KTITRIEEFGSTEE
+181 KVITKVDEFGNVEE
-195 AEQVDLDNLDINQAP
+195 AEKVDLDNLDINQAP
-210 GMAISGAITEAVTQ
+210 GMEISGAITDAVTQ

-250 TLGIAKSI
+250 TLGMAQSI

-264 ALFNITGIIK
+264 TLFNITGIIK
-274 MFPKNIQMLPSAKV
+274 MFPKNIQMLPSAKI
-288 AIGSICTSLKDIYI
+288 AIGSICTSLKDMYI

-320 TNLPSMQEVL
+320 TNLPSIQEVL
-330 KDALNLLMNTIW
+330 KDAQELLMNTIW
-342 IMINEQCIKYTGH
+342 VMINEQCIKYTGY

-376 ARKEKKRRKKEK
+376 ARKEQKRRKKEQE
-388 KEQEKREKEKEKE
+388 EQEKE
-401 TGIQHSSGN
+401 TGIQHSSGG
-410 TVSTKINVDID
+410 TVSSKINVDVD

-429 MDELARA
+429 MDELSRA

-466 DLDVLS
+466 DLDVLTD
-472 EGIDSFEDFMNMLI
+472 GIDSFEDFMDMLV
-486 EMGIDSDGAVI
+486 EMGLDSDGAVI

-522 EQAISSG
+522 AQAISSG
-529 LNIASDIVSNTKIS
+529 LHIAAEVVSNTTVS
-543 KEIKTEHLYDFT
+543 TEMKTEHLYDFT

-622 LEFTFKIHFELEGFN
+622 LEFTFKIHFELDGFN
-637 KTLSEQINAIDE
+637 KTLNEQINAIDE
-649 ANRIAQDA
+649 ANRIAQET

-662 ADEAISKFEL
+662 AEEAISKFEL

-734 LGMVKVIAAINKLFK
+734 LGMIKVIAAINKLFK

-800 KSNYEIIKQDL
+800 KSNYEIIKQGL

-822 TEQRNVMKKDLDKA
+822 TEQRNAMKKDLDKA
-836 GNYFNDA
+836 GNYFDDA

>member
-1 MATILDIDLTNSPF
+1 MATILDIDLTNSPG

-21 SNKKIAAGTVETEDM
+21 SNKKMSAGTVETEDM

-54 YGIIDVGMVQFDDT
+54 YGIIDVGIVQFDDT
-68 LPYTK
+68 LPYSK
-73 KVETAQLRIEYYKTE
+73 KVETSKLRIEYYKTE
-88 LEDAKSWVDALQS
+88 LKDAESWVNALQT

-108 ELAEYKDQYEEA
+108 ELTEYQDQYEEA
-120 KKQDPHSDLTK
+120 KKQDPHSALTT
-131 NLKQIIKNCK
+131 NLKQIVKNYK
-141 EDLNDLNTD
+141 EQLNDLNTEF
-150 YSKYKKITQTH
+150 SKYKKITQTH

-168 TKFLND
+168 TNFYND
-174 LIKYGGK
+174 LTKYGEK
-181 KTITRIEEFGSTEE
+181 KAITRVDEFGNVEE

-210 GMAISGAITEAVTQ
+210 GMEISGAITDAVTQ

-250 TLGIAKSI
+250 TLGMAQSI

-264 ALFNITGIIK
+264 TLFNITGIIK
-274 MFPKNIQMLPSAKV
+274 MFPKNIQMLPSAKI
-288 AIGSICTSLKDIYI
+288 AIGSICTSLKDMYI

-330 KDALNLLMNTIW
+330 KDAQVLLMNTIW
-342 IMINEQCIKYTGH
+342 VMINEQCIKYTGY

-376 ARKEKKRRKKEK
+376 ARKEQKRRKKEQE
-388 KEQEKREKEKEKE
+388 EQEKV
-401 TGIQHSSGN
+401 TGIQHSSGG
-410 TVSTKINVDID
+410 TVSTKINVDVD

-429 MDELARA
+429 MDELSRA

-466 DLDVLS
+466 DLDVLTD
-472 EGIDSFEDFMNMLI
+472 GIDSFGDFMDMLV
-486 EMGIDSDGAVI
+486 EMGLDSDGAVI

-512 NLTSLQNQIK
+512 NLTSLQNQI
-522 EQAISSG
+522 EAQAISSG
-529 LNIASDIVSNTKIS
+529 LHIAADVVSNTTVSTERKA
-543 KEIKTEHLYDFT
+543 EHLYDFT

-622 LEFTFKIHFELEGFN
+622 LEFTFKIHFELDGFN
-637 KTLSEQINAIDE
+637 KTLNEQINAIDE
-649 ANRIAQDA
+649 ANRIAQET

-662 ADEAISKFEL
+662 AEEAISKFEL

-734 LGMVKVIAAINKLFK
+734 LGMIKVIAAINKLFK

-800 KSNYEIIKQDL
+800 KSNYEIIKQGL

-822 TEQRNVMKKDLDKA
+822 TEQRNAMKKDLDKA
-836 GNYFNDA
+836 GNYFDDA
-843 SLFVQYPDSKY
+843 SLFVQYPDPKY